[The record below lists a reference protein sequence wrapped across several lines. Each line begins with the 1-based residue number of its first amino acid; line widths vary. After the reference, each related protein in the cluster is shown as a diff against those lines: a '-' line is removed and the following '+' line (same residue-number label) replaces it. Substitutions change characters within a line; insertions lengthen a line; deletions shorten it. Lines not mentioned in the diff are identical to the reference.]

1 MDITA
6 LNLTGALALGQRIV
20 ISVDGTVRVLEVGE
34 PLQAGDVTL
43 ESQNEPNEPQVSVK
57 RFSPEDGEVE
67 LDQDIANI
75 FAALEEGEDPTE
87 LGDEFA
93 TAAGQN
99 GSSLATSGTVER
111 DGEETIPGTEFITT
125 GFEAL
130 GMSRTQSLSLLEQF
144 RFAQQEPIFVDL
156 SFSALEDVVSASVPE
171 DTLLNGQLTAT
182 DANNDLLT
190 FSVESGP
197 SNGSLTL
204 NEDGSWQYTPDAN
217 YNGPDSFEVIV
228 TDETGLTDTLTVTI
242 DVTPVN
248 DAPVTE
254 PEGRSLFEDQFISGS
269 INATDVDQPAG
280 EPLVFTT
287 DTLVEGLTLNEDG
300 SYEFDASSYDYLSEG
315 EKLKIEVLITVTD
328 DQGAT
333 DTTTL
338 TITVTGTNDLP
349 IANADTGAVEEN
361 STVTLDVFANDTD
374 LDDEATFTLDSV
386 SSDKGLVTIVD
397 NKLVFEATGEDFDHL
412 PVGVTEQVVVTYTMS
427 DESGQP
433 ITSTATITVT
443 GTNDIPIA
451 NADIGDVQE
460 NSTVTVDVLDNDT
473 DLDDG
478 TQLTLD
484 NVSSDKGLV
493 TIVDNK
499 LVFEATGEDFDHLPV
514 GVIEQVVV
522 TYTMS
527 DESGEPITSTATITV
542 TGTNDLPIANV
553 DIGAVQENSTV
564 TVDVLDNDTDVDDG
578 ATFTLDRVSSDKGLV
593 TIVDNKLVFE
603 ATGEDF
609 DHLPDG
615 VTEQVVVTYT
625 MSDESGEPITST
637 ATITVTGTNDKAVIS
652 VSDPQSADIIELG
665 IDAQGDEIGNGYA
678 EGQLS
683 VVDADQG
690 QETFQEVADAELA
703 GKYGT
708 FEFDDTTGEWSY
720 SLDDTKAD
728 KLDAGDTY
736 TETLV
741 VKSADGQTKHE
752 ITVEVKGSNDAPTV
766 GDALTKTTHEDAP
779 EQTLNL
785 LKGADDV
792 DADATLSIADLDT
805 LPAGLSLAADGYTL
819 VIDPSAFNYLAADES
834 EQIVLNYNVVD
845 GLGGVTPQTATI
857 TVNGRNDQ
865 ATITVDGEQD
875 TSVVEAGID
884 VDGNPIGD
892 VTAGGTL
899 KVEDPDQGE
908 STFQEV
914 ADAKLAG
921 KYGTFEFD
929 DATGEW
935 SYSLDDTKADKL
947 DAGDTYTETLV
958 VKSADGQT
966 KHEITVE
973 VKGSN
978 DAPTVG
984 DALTKTTHEDAPE
997 QTLNLLKG
1005 ADDVDADATLS
1016 IADLD
1021 TLPAGLSLAADGYT
1035 LVIDPS
1041 AFNYLAADE
1050 SEQIVLNY
1058 NVVDGLGGVTPQT
1071 ATITVN
1077 GRNDQATITV
1087 DGEQDTSV
1095 VEAGIDVDGNPIG
1108 DVTAGGTLKV
1118 EDPDQGESTFQ
1129 EVADAKLAGKYGTF
1143 EFDDATGEW
1152 SYSLDDTKADKLD
1165 AGDTYTE
1172 TLVVKSADGQ
1182 TKHEITVEVKGSNDA
1197 PTVGDALTKTTH
1209 EDAPEQTLNL
1219 LKGAD
1224 DVDAD
1229 ATLSIADLDTL
1240 PAGLSLA
1247 ADGYTLVIDP
1257 SAFNYLAADE
1267 SEQIVLNYNVVDG
1280 LGGVTPQT
1288 ATITVNGRNDQATIT
1303 VDGEQDTSVV
1313 EAGIDVDGNP
1323 IGDVTAGGTL
1333 KVEDPDQGE
1342 STFQEVADAKLAGK
1356 YGTFEFDDTTGEWSY
1371 SLDDTK
1377 ADKLDAGDTYTETL
1391 VVKSADGQTKHE
1403 ITVEVKGSN
1412 DAPTVGDALT
1422 KTTHEDA
1429 PEQTLNLLKGADD
1442 VDADAT
1448 LSIADLDTLP
1458 AGLSLAADGYT
1469 LVIDPSAFNYLAADE
1484 SEQIVLNYNVVDG
1497 LGGVTPQ
1504 TATITVNGRNDG
1516 PVAIDD
1522 TYETHSETLLF
1533 SESFENMTNTGR
1545 WTVVTGDELGDWEA
1559 TNGLEIQRDG
1569 LIADATDGDYL
1580 AELDAHQNTAITTSI
1595 NTSDQDSVRV
1605 EFDYNPR
1612 RDGNSSSDMMFKVG
1626 DTLVTVHAD
1635 GTLSGAEGLNVQIG
1649 QPDANGWYKIT
1660 AEFEV
1665 QGDVTD
1671 LTFAGAGASD
1681 SYGALL
1687 DNITVTGINQSKL
1700 VTAEDTSITISF
1712 DELLANDTDIDG
1724 DELSIVFGSIT
1735 SATNGELFVDY
1746 TNNTITFTP
1755 DTDYNGE
1762 ATFKY
1767 KVTDGNGGED
1777 EAEVTLNITPVND
1790 APVLIGDLLGE
1801 MDEAGSYII
1810 TAADLGYTDVDDTD
1824 TGVTFTVGNA
1834 SNGTILVNGVASSS
1848 FTVVQLAAGEV
1859 TFKHD
1864 GSETTSASFDVNV
1877 EDGNEDGST
1886 PVDSTFN
1893 LTVTPVNDAPELTGD
1908 LLGEMDEA
1916 GSYTITAAD
1925 LGYTDLDDTDTGVTF
1940 TVGNAS
1946 NGTILVNGVASGSF
1960 TVAQLAAGEVTFKH
1974 DGSET
1979 TSASF
1984 DVNVEDGNED
1994 GSTPVDS
2001 TFNLTVTP
2009 VNDAPELTGDLLGE
2023 MDEAGSYTITGADL
2037 GYTDV
2042 DDTDTGVTFT
2052 VGNAS
2057 NGTILVNGVASSSFT
2072 VAQLAAGEVTFKHDG
2087 SETTSA
2093 SFDVNVEDGDEDG
2106 STPVDS
2112 TFNLTVTPVND
2123 APVAISD
2130 SYKNVQ
2136 ETILLTESFENM
2148 ANPAGWTVVS
2158 KDPSEVWDF
2167 TNGIEIE
2174 RDGLIVDATDGD
2186 FYAELDP
2193 HKNTVMTTS
2202 IDTSDQDSLRVEF
2215 DYNPRQDGNSSS
2227 DMTFTVGNTTITLHA
2242 DGTVTAPEG
2251 ISVTLDGP
2259 DNKGWYQVNAE
2270 FDVSSDATL
2279 IAFAGAG
2286 KSDSLGAFIDNITV
2300 TGIDAPK
2307 LITEEDQVL
2316 TISGS
2321 ELLANDFDV
2330 DGDDITIFS
2339 VNATDATNGSVQ
2351 LIDGNVVFEP
2361 NQDFNGEATFEYTI
2375 VDTHGEKSTT
2385 TVTVNVTPVNDDP
2398 IANDDS
2404 RALGDNLIV
2413 NSSFEDYESV
2423 SNAGWGSRI
2432 DQLDGWSYD
2441 ARTGALDSVQEGYAV
2456 NETDGDR
2463 MIDMEG
2469 NGDNVTLTQQIQGVE
2484 NGTLYQL
2491 SFDTAMYERL
2501 PSAELEVIWNG
2512 EVVATITPE
2521 NNIMQTQSLELL
2533 GGSGDGSNTLSFR
2546 EVGTEGDKSGTY
2558 LDNIKLQEVI
2568 KNLQTQEDV
2577 TLDIPS
2583 SELLSNDSDVDDD
2596 TLIIL
2601 DSLVIDPTYGQ
2612 VELVEL
2618 QDGSQTVRYTPA
2630 DDFNGIATFTYTVS
2644 DGKGGTDTAVVT
2656 INVTP
2661 ENDAPIFVKDGVPIG
2676 DTDLI
2681 SVSTKEDNS
2690 VSGKVT
2696 ATDIDDTDL
2705 TYTVS
2710 QPTNG
2715 SVEIAPETG
2724 EWKYTPNNEF
2734 DGDDSFVV
2742 TVSDGN
2748 GGTDTVVVNVDVLP
2762 VAELAVTASQPV
2774 TEAENAFLS
2783 FEINLDE
2790 LVSEN
2795 VGLALTLGS
2804 AGDSATKGV
2813 DYEDKIYVKDG
2824 QDYKAL
2830 SEQELADLIIASG
2843 SDSLEVFVKVL
2854 DDKLLEGEETV
2865 TLKASST
2872 SEFVENDKQDSDTAK
2887 IVDETDTNDKD
2898 TVTVGLAGPDSVI
2911 EGDKT
2916 SPFTITLSEQVPE
2929 DSVITLQYSYTNASN
2944 EDIVEVITVN
2954 VDANTNTATF
2964 EIQTEQDNEYEVG
2977 QEFNVSVVSVTQD
2990 GNDVFEKLDTS
3001 SADKNVAIDDSHDNP
3016 PKAEDFSISLNAD
3029 GSSQVIF
3036 DTGMGT
3042 IEGDGTDHIS
3052 DDEDDNDNDADTN
3065 LGVIITELPD
3075 SGTLYYVDGNNKVE
3089 VVVGQTYA
3097 DPNNIVYEDDQESTG
3112 FFLGIDDTSTLDKGP
3127 HSTAEFHNWG
3137 DAVDAYTRELKFDNG
3152 DVVTITSEGRNNVD
3166 AKPLV
3171 QNNSQQGHMGFGIA
3185 STNRGIHQDEAI
3197 NIDFSSRPVDSVTVG
3212 LSGLGGWFA
3221 PNADDSVQSRAEI
3234 TVTFDYGNGVTED
3247 KTFLYDDTHNNQNV
3261 TIVAPEG
3268 AEIVSVEAST
3278 QGPGNWELTSL
3289 EAKASDSFEY
3299 KAVDSDGNESE
3310 VKTVT
3315 IDKSG
3320 DLNANNDPQ
3329 GFEVKLGEFSEDND
3343 SPWSAEG
3350 AELSASFNGQDKD
3363 FAHSGIKIGVAGK
3376 VGGLGAQIE
3385 YDRAEQQSEKFEIN
3399 LDSPATQFTFSVSNL
3414 FKNEGNDGHFTDN
3427 HEQGSWVAYLNGVA
3441 VAGDTFIA
3449 EDGNNKGTYEITPL
3463 APDGTPIAFDTVV
3476 FEATEYSNQTTHDND
3491 ASDYFLTGFI
3501 ASSEGAYA
3509 VNQGGILE
3517 IPTSKL
3523 AGIIGSELLN
3533 NDIDSDGDN
3542 LRITY
3547 VYGETEGNAYI
3558 KDGIVYFDLTGD
3570 DFVGETTFKYQV
3582 TDDNGQIASAE
3593 VNVIVNPLPTPSSVA
3608 SVDLLADSVVEG
3620 DELGFKVILD
3630 SSALVESAL
3639 DVTFGKNTDVANDS
3653 GDEKDLDLSQV
3664 RFTNGVT
3671 YDQQSG
3677 KLIVPI
3683 GVKDF
3688 AILIPTIDD
3697 SLHEIAETY
3706 TVTVDDESAV
3716 GSITDN
3722 DEAPTIDTV
3731 SNAVNPNNEQ
3741 VIEGDV
3747 AVFTVNLVNTSSQET
3762 RFDWSLNS
3770 GSAELGENK
3779 DFTDNVEFTE
3789 GVTLVNGQLVVPAG
3803 VTSFDIKVPT
3813 NDDGIDELNEN
3824 FTLEVGGKQGI
3835 ATIIDNDEAPQTQNS
3850 HVIGDEAQAQGSSIT
3865 FKWADFNVSDADS
3878 SELSI
3883 VITSAP
3889 GAGDMY
3895 LYNESNDE
3903 WVLLNT
3909 ETIGTGV
3916 SVSQEQVE
3924 QGFLIFNPVS
3934 YESSTSMFDEENV
3947 VTGNN
3952 QQDYAEFNYH
3962 SSDGINTSSSTTMS
3976 IDIRPD
3982 TTLAKLVVE
3991 TPNVDLDEGFKLEQW
4006 ENLDFDYNN
4015 GSGVAPDVVE
4025 QAIESAGAANTSEVT
4040 QTPDFGTQNSPAIEN
4055 ISSELTGLVFLV
4067 AGESYVFSGHA
4078 DDSFR
4083 LEVGGETMAS
4093 QTWGG
4098 GGTYESSA
4106 FVPSASGWYTITAF
4120 HDNEAGPGNAT
4131 ISVAVG
4137 GNEPVDFNTDNFD
4150 IVPDVSSLEDK
4161 VNIGAQVEHE
4171 SLEGGYYPAFDINEG
4186 LEDTFIN
4193 VSKITTQ
4200 LVDTDGSETLRLVV
4214 SGLPEGSIVKLG
4226 DQELVVNADGEVD
4239 ISAWLTSN
4247 GTAET
4252 VLADLMIQVDEPGT
4266 YSVKIEAISD
4276 EIVGDTSEISNGAF
4290 ELIVHPVPVGPD
4302 AESKEVFGQEDT
4314 VLALSMDDFGIES
4327 GNTLVI
4333 TQQPLDGALV
4343 INLGT
4348 DQEPNWQS
4356 LNSNQI
4362 TSAQLTSGVIGFN
4375 PDANESGYDGFNVDG
4390 VGNKSN
4396 DYAEVKF
4403 KAVNENGTSEE
4414 HTLTIDITTVTDV
4427 PIISVSL
4434 GDMQETNAVFGHP
4447 TDKETILDLFN
4458 NGKLLSVNGELYQG
4472 THDQD
4477 DSFLIAGS
4485 RDSNLF
4491 VAHETYP
4498 GAPGTPEQALA
4509 VHYTGN
4515 YKGSDVF
4522 IGGSLDDT
4530 FKGANTDSDH
4540 TFNDHLGFDD
4550 DGDEIRAVDTVIYEG
4565 SMSDFTITYEKE
4577 SGRFR
4582 VIDTTGNETSLPS
4595 VTGAGDTLYFIEQ
4608 IIFSDGIVKLDNESG
4623 TSNIVKDNM
4632 IPLTVDVEL
4641 QDKDGSEH
4649 LVDERVEITGIPV
4662 GVDLY
4667 IDGTKI
4673 EPADTTNGL
4682 QTFNVTVDLNQSNNF
4697 SSSINGAQLKVTADY
4712 TGSLDFTVAAHA
4724 VAEDHNGNQTTGSDS
4739 AFATFADDKLIVDNS
4754 PDEQLLGDSADDVII
4769 GDVGG
4774 VDTTITPAKNYN
4786 IALLADVSG
4795 SMKDSFDGSTRIA
4808 VMKAALLNFV
4818 EGLDT
4823 HSGTINIALIGF
4835 ASSASAAVSIS
4846 DIQDNN
4852 WSALNTAI
4860 DSLSANGATNYES
4873 AFDSAKNWFDG
4884 VGGSNANAENVTL
4897 FMTDGKP
4904 TTYTG
4909 DPGGSGGSTDSFDL
4923 TKALEAYNELSSISK
4938 VRAIGIATDS
4948 SETETLRMFDNSHVV
4963 DSVELPLAQQV
4974 SSFEQ
4979 ELEVEVKNNE
4989 PAETM
4994 YGTSFVIAAD
5004 QSANIELDFSVKQ
5017 GLANSDIFSWRIEK
5031 LENGS
5036 WVTVYGPINGSAD
5049 ATKIL
5054 NIAGEYRLAMMLDN
5068 VTNDQSDAIELDA
5081 NITISESL
5089 SVPLGEVDVVTNANQ
5104 LIAALEGEVSN
5115 TTYRNMDGDTIL
5127 GGKGDDIIF
5136 GDSINVAGL
5145 PWEQVGNPTEQK
5157 LGLDGLKQFLNLKNG
5172 SEANDEELH
5181 QFISENHDTYQLF
5194 DESLDAL
5201 TSVLGKGDT
5210 VDGGEGD
5217 DILYGQGGAD
5227 TIIGGLGNDIL
5238 TGGDDADIF
5247 KWVDGDLD
5255 GSTDR
5260 ISDFSIAEGDKVDLS
5275 DLFSDAPTQ
5284 QQVTELLDNIEV
5296 EGGEVNSAMV
5306 VEKDG
5311 QQVKIEF
5318 DGLSVA
5324 DLTNS
5329 LSDILVIKDD

>member
-1 MDITA
+1 MVMTDGYGSTA
-6 LNLTGALALGQRIV
+6 
-20 ISVDGTVRVLEVGE
+20 
-34 PLQAGDVTL
+34 
-43 ESQNEPNEPQVSVK
+43 
-57 RFSPEDGEVE
+57 
-67 LDQDIANI
+67 
-75 FAALEEGEDPTE
+75 
-87 LGDEFA
+87 
-93 TAAGQN
+93 
-99 GSSLATSGTVER
+99 
-111 DGEETIPGTEFITT
+111 
-125 GFEAL
+125 EA
-130 GMSRTQSLSLLEQF
+130 
-144 RFAQQEPIFVDL
+144 
-156 SFSALEDVVSASVPE
+156 
-171 DTLLNGQLTAT
+171 
-182 DANNDLLT
+182 
-190 FSVESGP
+190 
-197 SNGSLTL
+197 
-204 NEDGSWQYTPDAN
+204 
-217 YNGPDSFEVIV
+217 
-228 TDETGLTDTLTVTI
+228 
-242 DVTPVN
+242 
-248 DAPVTE
+248 
-254 PEGRSLFEDQFISGS
+254 
-269 INATDVDQPAG
+269 
-280 EPLVFTT
+280 
-287 DTLVEGLTLNEDG
+287 
-300 SYEFDASSYDYLSEG
+300 
-315 EKLKIEVLITVTD
+315 
-328 DQGAT
+328 
-333 DTTTL
+333 
-338 TITVTGTNDLP
+338 
-349 IANADTGAVEEN
+349 
-361 STVTLDVFANDTD
+361 TVTL
-374 LDDEATFTLDSV
+374 
-386 SSDKGLVTIVD
+386 K
-397 NKLVFEATGEDFDHL
+397 
-412 PVGVTEQVVVTYTMS
+412 
-427 DESGQP
+427 ES
-433 ITSTATITVT
+433 
-443 GTNDIPIA
+443 
-451 NADIGDVQE
+451 
-460 NSTVTVDVLDNDT
+460 
-473 DLDDG
+473 
-478 TQLTLD
+478 
-484 NVSSDKGLV
+484 NV
-493 TIVDNK
+493 N
-499 LVFEATGEDFDHLPV
+499 E
-514 GVIEQVVV
+514 
-522 TYTMS
+522 
-527 DESGEPITSTATITV
+527 
-542 TGTNDLPIANV
+542 
-553 DIGAVQENSTV
+553 
-564 TVDVLDNDTDVDDG
+564 
-578 ATFTLDRVSSDKGLV
+578 
-593 TIVDNKLVFE
+593 
-603 ATGEDF
+603 
-609 DHLPDG
+609 
-615 VTEQVVVTYT
+615 
-625 MSDESGEPITST
+625 
-637 ATITVTGTNDKAVIS
+637 
-652 VSDPQSADIIELG
+652 
-665 IDAQGDEIGNGYA
+665 
-678 EGQLS
+678 
-683 VVDADQG
+683 
-690 QETFQEVADAELA
+690 
-703 GKYGT
+703 
-708 FEFDDTTGEWSY
+708 
-720 SLDDTKAD
+720 
-728 KLDAGDTY
+728 
-736 TETLV
+736 
-741 VKSADGQTKHE
+741 
-752 ITVEVKGSNDAPTV
+752 
-766 GDALTKTTHEDAP
+766 
-779 EQTLNL
+779 
-785 LKGADDV
+785 
-792 DADATLSIADLDT
+792 
-805 LPAGLSLAADGYTL
+805 
-819 VIDPSAFNYLAADES
+819 
-834 EQIVLNYNVVD
+834 
-845 GLGGVTPQTATI
+845 
-857 TVNGRNDQ
+857 
-865 ATITVDGEQD
+865 
-875 TSVVEAGID
+875 
-884 VDGNPIGD
+884 
-892 VTAGGTL
+892 
-899 KVEDPDQGE
+899 
-908 STFQEV
+908 
-914 ADAKLAG
+914 
-921 KYGTFEFD
+921 
-929 DATGEW
+929 
-935 SYSLDDTKADKL
+935 
-947 DAGDTYTETLV
+947 
-958 VKSADGQT
+958 
-966 KHEITVE
+966 
-973 VKGSN
+973 
-978 DAPTVG
+978 
-984 DALTKTTHEDAPE
+984 
-997 QTLNLLKG
+997 
-1005 ADDVDADATLS
+1005 
-1016 IADLD
+1016 
-1021 TLPAGLSLAADGYT
+1021 
-1035 LVIDPS
+1035 
-1041 AFNYLAADE
+1041 
-1050 SEQIVLNY
+1050 
-1058 NVVDGLGGVTPQT
+1058 
-1071 ATITVN
+1071 
-1077 GRNDQATITV
+1077 
-1087 DGEQDTSV
+1087 
-1095 VEAGIDVDGNPIG
+1095 
-1108 DVTAGGTLKV
+1108 
-1118 EDPDQGESTFQ
+1118 
-1129 EVADAKLAGKYGTF
+1129 
-1143 EFDDATGEW
+1143 
-1152 SYSLDDTKADKLD
+1152 
-1165 AGDTYTE
+1165 
-1172 TLVVKSADGQ
+1172 
-1182 TKHEITVEVKGSNDA
+1182 
-1197 PTVGDALTKTTH
+1197 
-1209 EDAPEQTLNL
+1209 
-1219 LKGAD
+1219 
-1224 DVDAD
+1224 
-1229 ATLSIADLDTL
+1229 
-1240 PAGLSLA
+1240 
-1247 ADGYTLVIDP
+1247 
-1257 SAFNYLAADE
+1257 
-1267 SEQIVLNYNVVDG
+1267 
-1280 LGGVTPQT
+1280 
-1288 ATITVNGRNDQATIT
+1288 
-1303 VDGEQDTSVV
+1303 
-1313 EAGIDVDGNP
+1313 
-1323 IGDVTAGGTL
+1323 
-1333 KVEDPDQGE
+1333 
-1342 STFQEVADAKLAGK
+1342 
-1356 YGTFEFDDTTGEWSY
+1356 
-1371 SLDDTK
+1371 
-1377 ADKLDAGDTYTETL
+1377 
-1391 VVKSADGQTKHE
+1391 
-1403 ITVEVKGSN
+1403 
-1412 DAPTVGDALT
+1412 
-1422 KTTHEDA
+1422 
-1429 PEQTLNLLKGADD
+1429 
-1442 VDADAT
+1442 
-1448 LSIADLDTLP
+1448 
-1458 AGLSLAADGYT
+1458 
-1469 LVIDPSAFNYLAADE
+1469 
-1484 SEQIVLNYNVVDG
+1484 
-1497 LGGVTPQ
+1497 
-1504 TATITVNGRNDG
+1504 G

-1545 WTVVTGDELGDWEA
+1545 WTVVTGDELDDWEA

-1569 LIADATDGDYL
+1569 LIAEATDGDYL
-1580 AELDAHQNTAITTSI
+1580 AELDVHQNTAITTNI

-1612 RDGNSSSDMMFKVG
+1612 RDGNSSSDMTFKVG

-1635 GTLSGAEGLNVQIG
+1635 GSLSGADGLNVQIG

-1724 DELSIVFGSIT
+1724 DELSIVVGSIT

-1746 TNNTITFTP
+1746 TNNTIIFTP

-1801 MDEAGSYII
+1801 VDEEGSYTITAEDLGYTDVDDTDTGVTFTVGNASNGTILVNGVASSSFTVAQLAAGEVTFKHDGSETKSASFDVNVEDGNEDGSTPVDSTFNLTVTPVNDAPELTGDLAAEVDEAGSYTIS
-1810 TAADLGYTDVDDTD
+1810 AADLGYTDVDDTD

-1848 FTVVQLAAGEV
+1848 FTVAQLAAGKV

-1864 GSETTSASFDVNV
+1864 GSETTSASFDINV

-1925 LGYTDLDDTDTGVTF
+1925 LGYTD
-1940 TVGNAS
+1940 
-1946 NGTILVNGVASGSF
+1946 
-1960 TVAQLAAGEVTFKH
+1960 
-1974 DGSET
+1974 
-1979 TSASF
+1979 
-1984 DVNVEDGNED
+1984 
-1994 GSTPVDS
+1994 
-2001 TFNLTVTP
+2001 
-2009 VNDAPELTGDLLGE
+2009 
-2023 MDEAGSYTITGADL
+2023 
-2037 GYTDV
+2037 V
-2042 DDTDTGVTFT
+2042 DDTDTGVSFT
-2052 VGNAS
+2052 VSNVS

-2072 VAQLAAGEVTFKHDG
+2072 VAQLAAGKVTFKHDG

-2093 SFDVNVEDGDEDG
+2093 SFDINVEDGNEDG

-2286 KSDSLGAFIDNITV
+2286 ESDSLGAFIDNITV

-2307 LITEEDQVL
+2307 LITEEDQAL

-2339 VNATDATNGSVQ
+2339 VNATDATNGSVL

-2413 NSSFEDYESV
+2413 NGSFEDYESV

-2456 NETDGDR
+2456 DETDGDR

-2484 NGTLYQL
+2484 SGTLYQL

-2521 NNIMQTQSLELL
+2521 SNIMQTQLLELL

-2558 LDNIKLQEVI
+2558 LDNIKFQEVI

-2583 SELLSNDSDVDDD
+2583 SELLSNDSDVDGD

-2644 DGKGGTDTAVVT
+2644 DGKGGTDSAVVT

-2676 DTDLI
+2676 DTDQI

-2715 SVEIAPETG
+2715 SVEIDPETG

-2742 TVSDGN
+2742 AVSDGN

-2762 VAELAVTASQPV
+2762 VAELTVTAGQPV
-2774 TEAENAFLS
+2774 TEAEDAFLS

-2790 LVSEN
+2790 FVSEN

-2804 AGDSATKGV
+2804 AGDTATKGV

-2830 SEQELADLIIASG
+2830 SDQELADLIIASG
-2843 SDSLEVFVKVL
+2843 SDSLEVFIKVL

-2865 TLKASST
+2865 TLNASST
-2872 SEFVENDKQDSDTAK
+2872 SEFVENDKQDSGTAK

-2898 TVTVGLAGPDSVI
+2898 TVTVGLTGPDSVI

-2929 DSVITLQYSYTNASN
+2929 DSVVTLQYSYTNASN

-2990 GNDVFEKLDTS
+2990 GTDVFEKLDTS

-3052 DDEDDNDNDADTN
+3052 DNEDDNDNDADTN

-3112 FFLGIDDTSTLDKGP
+3112 FFLGVDDTSTLDKGP

-3137 DAVDAYTRELKFDNG
+3137 DEVDAYTRELKFDNG

-3197 NIDFSSRPVDSVTVG
+3197 NIDFSSRPADSVTVG

-3350 AELSASFNGQDKD
+3350 AELNASFNGQDKD

-3414 FKNEGNDGHFTDN
+3414 FKNEGNDGDFTDN

-3463 APDGTPIAFDTVV
+3463 GPDGTPIAFDTVV
-3476 FEATEYSNQTTHDND
+3476 FEATEYSNQATNDND
-3491 ASDYFLTGFI
+3491 ASDYFLTGFK

-3620 DELGFKVILD
+3620 DDLGFKVILD
-3630 SSALVESAL
+3630 SSALVESVL
-3639 DVTFGKNTDVANDS
+3639 DVTFGKNTDAANDS
-3653 GDEKDLDLSQV
+3653 GEEKDLDLSQV

-3706 TVTVDDESAV
+3706 TVTVDGESAV

-3762 RFDWSLNS
+3762 QFDWSLNS
-3770 GSAELGENK
+3770 GSAELGDNK

-3813 NDDGIDELNEN
+3813 NEDGIDELNEN

-3835 ATIIDNDEAPQTQNS
+3835 ATIIDNDEAPQAQDS

-3895 LYNESNDE
+3895 LYNESTDE

-3916 SVSQEQVE
+3916 SVSQEQIE

-3934 YESSTSMFDEENV
+3934 YESSTSMFDEDNV

-4025 QAIESAGAANTSEVT
+4025 QAIESAGVANTSEVT

-4055 ISSELTGLVFLV
+4055 ISSKLTGLVFLV

-4266 YSVKIEAISD
+4266 YNVKIEAISD

-4290 ELIVHPVPVGPD
+4290 DLIVHPVSVGPD
-4302 AESKEVFGQEDT
+4302 AESKEAFGQEDT
-4314 VLALSMDDFGIES
+4314 ILVLSIDDFGIES
-4327 GNTLVI
+4327 GNDIVI
-4333 TQQPLDGALV
+4333 THQPLDGALV

-4348 DQEPNWQS
+4348 VQEPNWQP
-4356 LNSNQI
+4356 LNSSQI
-4362 TSAQLTSGVIGFN
+4362 TSAQLISGVIGFN

-4396 DYAEVKF
+4396 DYAEIKF

-4414 HTLTIDITTVTDV
+4414 HTLTVDITPVADAPLVAVSIGDITFSNGIDV
-4427 PIISVSL
+4427 Y
-4434 GDMQETNAVFGHP
+4434 QELVGFSQLTTTEKNTLLTELKLDGFEEGRVLNA
-4447 TDKETILDLFN
+4447 DI
-4458 NGKLLSVNGELYQG
+4458 
-4472 THDQD
+4472 
-4477 DSFLIAGS
+4477 
-4485 RDSNLF
+4485 
-4491 VAHETYP
+4491 HEHLH
-4498 GAPGTPEQALA
+4498 Q
-4509 VHYTGN
+4509 
-4515 YKGSDVF
+4515 
-4522 IGGSLDDT
+4522 GGSKDKLYVGDQSQ
-4530 FKGANTDSDH
+4530 DSDH
-4540 TFNDHLGFDD
+4540 YIGGAGNDWFVSGAGNDKIE
-4550 DGDEIRAVDTVIYEG
+4550 GDETTSDIGVDGYDTVIYSG
-4565 SMSDFTITYEKE
+4565 PVSQYIITDLGDHGGGVGHWLVRDTKGTDTPNDQYTPSDENGDHLYE
-4577 SGRFR
+4577 
-4582 VIDTTGNETSLPS
+4582 
-4595 VTGAGDTLYFIEQ
+4595 IERL
-4608 IIFSDGIVKLDNESG
+4608 IFSDAIVELNNIDGSYRIVQQQEIPVDITVSLQDTDGSEIIKGDSVTVSGIPSGAKLYVDGVLQTPVNG
-4623 TSNIVKDNM
+4623 TSNYILALAVDAAGVVG
-4632 IPLTVDVEL
+4632 TV
-4641 QDKDGSEH
+4641 S
-4649 LVDERVEITGIPV
+4649 
-4662 GVDLY
+4662 
-4667 IDGTKI
+4667 
-4673 EPADTTNGL
+4673 
-4682 QTFNVTVDLNQSNNF
+4682 
-4697 SSSINGAQLKVTADY
+4697 AQLVFPADY
-4712 TGSLDFTVAAHA
+4712 TGNRDFGITVEA
-4724 VAEDHNGNQTTGSDS
+4724 VSEEQYVTG
-4739 AFATFADDKLIVDNS
+4739 ADK
-4754 PDEQLLGDSADDVII
+4754 
-4769 GDVGG
+4769 
-4774 VDTTITPAKNYN
+4774 
-4786 IALLADVSG
+4786 
-4795 SMKDSFDGSTRIA
+4795 
-4808 VMKAALLNFV
+4808 
-4818 EGLDT
+4818 
-4823 HSGTINIALIGF
+4823 F
-4835 ASSASAAVSIS
+4835 ASSTATAEIEVPEPVTPTTISSSGDVTDTITVDGADLQWQKHQFSVGNTENERTSTFDNTNTDYLVDVGKGGDYVQLGGGNDTVYLGGSESLAKNPKDGAAERDDFVSEGDSYRPSMNKNDSI
-4846 DIQDNN
+4846 DIAFTGDGNDTVYGQAGID
-4852 WSALNTAI
+4852 AI
-4860 DSLSANGATNYES
+4860 D
-4873 AFDSAKNWFDG
+4873 
-4884 VGGSNANAENVTL
+4884 GG
-4897 FMTDGKP
+4897 
-4904 TTYTG
+4904 TG
-4909 DPGGSGGSTDSFDL
+4909 NDYLDGGSGD
-4923 TKALEAYNELSSISK
+4923 
-4938 VRAIGIATDS
+4938 
-4948 SETETLRMFDNSHVV
+4948 
-4963 DSVELPLAQQV
+4963 
-4974 SSFEQ
+4974 
-4979 ELEVEVKNNE
+4979 
-4989 PAETM
+4989 
-4994 YGTSFVIAAD
+4994 
-5004 QSANIELDFSVKQ
+5004 
-5017 GLANSDIFSWRIEK
+5017 
-5031 LENGS
+5031 
-5036 WVTVYGPINGSAD
+5036 
-5049 ATKIL
+5049 
-5054 NIAGEYRLAMMLDN
+5054 
-5068 VTNDQSDAIELDA
+5068 
-5081 NITISESL
+5081 
-5089 SVPLGEVDVVTNANQ
+5089 
-5104 LIAALEGEVSN
+5104 
-5115 TTYRNMDGDTIL
+5115 
-5127 GGKGDDIIF
+5127 
-5136 GDSINVAGL
+5136 
-5145 PWEQVGNPTEQK
+5145 
-5157 LGLDGLKQFLNLKNG
+5157 
-5172 SEANDEELH
+5172 
-5181 QFISENHDTYQLF
+5181 
-5194 DESLDAL
+5194 DAL
-5201 TSVLGKGDT
+5201 KGGVGQDT
-5210 VDGGEGD
+5210 
-5217 DILYGQGGAD
+5217 L
-5227 TIIGGLGNDIL
+5227 IGGLGNDIL
-5238 TGGDDADIF
+5238 IGGDDADIF

-5275 DLFSDAPTQ
+5275 DLFADAPTQ

-5318 DGLSVA
+5318 DGLSTA

>member
-1 MDITA
+1 
-6 LNLTGALALGQRIV
+6 
-20 ISVDGTVRVLEVGE
+20 
-34 PLQAGDVTL
+34 
-43 ESQNEPNEPQVSVK
+43 
-57 RFSPEDGEVE
+57 
-67 LDQDIANI
+67 
-75 FAALEEGEDPTE
+75 
-87 LGDEFA
+87 
-93 TAAGQN
+93 
-99 GSSLATSGTVER
+99 
-111 DGEETIPGTEFITT
+111 
-125 GFEAL
+125 
-130 GMSRTQSLSLLEQF
+130 
-144 RFAQQEPIFVDL
+144 
-156 SFSALEDVVSASVPE
+156 
-171 DTLLNGQLTAT
+171 
-182 DANNDLLT
+182 
-190 FSVESGP
+190 
-197 SNGSLTL
+197 
-204 NEDGSWQYTPDAN
+204 
-217 YNGPDSFEVIV
+217 
-228 TDETGLTDTLTVTI
+228 
-242 DVTPVN
+242 
-248 DAPVTE
+248 
-254 PEGRSLFEDQFISGS
+254 
-269 INATDVDQPAG
+269 
-280 EPLVFTT
+280 
-287 DTLVEGLTLNEDG
+287 
-300 SYEFDASSYDYLSEG
+300 
-315 EKLKIEVLITVTD
+315 
-328 DQGAT
+328 
-333 DTTTL
+333 
-338 TITVTGTNDLP
+338 
-349 IANADTGAVEEN
+349 
-361 STVTLDVFANDTD
+361 
-374 LDDEATFTLDSV
+374 
-386 SSDKGLVTIVD
+386 
-397 NKLVFEATGEDFDHL
+397 
-412 PVGVTEQVVVTYTMS
+412 
-427 DESGQP
+427 
-433 ITSTATITVT
+433 
-443 GTNDIPIA
+443 
-451 NADIGDVQE
+451 
-460 NSTVTVDVLDNDT
+460 
-473 DLDDG
+473 
-478 TQLTLD
+478 
-484 NVSSDKGLV
+484 
-493 TIVDNK
+493 
-499 LVFEATGEDFDHLPV
+499 
-514 GVIEQVVV
+514 
-522 TYTMS
+522 
-527 DESGEPITSTATITV
+527 
-542 TGTNDLPIANV
+542 
-553 DIGAVQENSTV
+553 
-564 TVDVLDNDTDVDDG
+564 
-578 ATFTLDRVSSDKGLV
+578 
-593 TIVDNKLVFE
+593 
-603 ATGEDF
+603 
-609 DHLPDG
+609 
-615 VTEQVVVTYT
+615 
-625 MSDESGEPITST
+625 
-637 ATITVTGTNDKAVIS
+637 
-652 VSDPQSADIIELG
+652 
-665 IDAQGDEIGNGYA
+665 
-678 EGQLS
+678 
-683 VVDADQG
+683 
-690 QETFQEVADAELA
+690 
-703 GKYGT
+703 
-708 FEFDDTTGEWSY
+708 
-720 SLDDTKAD
+720 
-728 KLDAGDTY
+728 
-736 TETLV
+736 
-741 VKSADGQTKHE
+741 
-752 ITVEVKGSNDAPTV
+752 
-766 GDALTKTTHEDAP
+766 
-779 EQTLNL
+779 
-785 LKGADDV
+785 
-792 DADATLSIADLDT
+792 
-805 LPAGLSLAADGYTL
+805 
-819 VIDPSAFNYLAADES
+819 
-834 EQIVLNYNVVD
+834 
-845 GLGGVTPQTATI
+845 
-857 TVNGRNDQ
+857 
-865 ATITVDGEQD
+865 
-875 TSVVEAGID
+875 
-884 VDGNPIGD
+884 
-892 VTAGGTL
+892 
-899 KVEDPDQGE
+899 
-908 STFQEV
+908 
-914 ADAKLAG
+914 
-921 KYGTFEFD
+921 
-929 DATGEW
+929 
-935 SYSLDDTKADKL
+935 
-947 DAGDTYTETLV
+947 
-958 VKSADGQT
+958 
-966 KHEITVE
+966 
-973 VKGSN
+973 
-978 DAPTVG
+978 
-984 DALTKTTHEDAPE
+984 
-997 QTLNLLKG
+997 
-1005 ADDVDADATLS
+1005 
-1016 IADLD
+1016 
-1021 TLPAGLSLAADGYT
+1021 
-1035 LVIDPS
+1035 
-1041 AFNYLAADE
+1041 
-1050 SEQIVLNY
+1050 
-1058 NVVDGLGGVTPQT
+1058 
-1071 ATITVN
+1071 
-1077 GRNDQATITV
+1077 
-1087 DGEQDTSV
+1087 
-1095 VEAGIDVDGNPIG
+1095 
-1108 DVTAGGTLKV
+1108 
-1118 EDPDQGESTFQ
+1118 
-1129 EVADAKLAGKYGTF
+1129 
-1143 EFDDATGEW
+1143 
-1152 SYSLDDTKADKLD
+1152 
-1165 AGDTYTE
+1165 
-1172 TLVVKSADGQ
+1172 
-1182 TKHEITVEVKGSNDA
+1182 
-1197 PTVGDALTKTTH
+1197 
-1209 EDAPEQTLNL
+1209 
-1219 LKGAD
+1219 
-1224 DVDAD
+1224 
-1229 ATLSIADLDTL
+1229 
-1240 PAGLSLA
+1240 
-1247 ADGYTLVIDP
+1247 
-1257 SAFNYLAADE
+1257 
-1267 SEQIVLNYNVVDG
+1267 
-1280 LGGVTPQT
+1280 
-1288 ATITVNGRNDQATIT
+1288 
-1303 VDGEQDTSVV
+1303 
-1313 EAGIDVDGNP
+1313 
-1323 IGDVTAGGTL
+1323 
-1333 KVEDPDQGE
+1333 
-1342 STFQEVADAKLAGK
+1342 
-1356 YGTFEFDDTTGEWSY
+1356 
-1371 SLDDTK
+1371 
-1377 ADKLDAGDTYTETL
+1377 
-1391 VVKSADGQTKHE
+1391 
-1403 ITVEVKGSN
+1403 
-1412 DAPTVGDALT
+1412 
-1422 KTTHEDA
+1422 
-1429 PEQTLNLLKGADD
+1429 
-1442 VDADAT
+1442 
-1448 LSIADLDTLP
+1448 
-1458 AGLSLAADGYT
+1458 
-1469 LVIDPSAFNYLAADE
+1469 
-1484 SEQIVLNYNVVDG
+1484 
-1497 LGGVTPQ
+1497 
-1504 TATITVNGRNDG
+1504 
-1516 PVAIDD
+1516 
-1522 TYETHSETLLF
+1522 
-1533 SESFENMTNTGR
+1533 
-1545 WTVVTGDELGDWEA
+1545 
-1559 TNGLEIQRDG
+1559 
-1569 LIADATDGDYL
+1569 
-1580 AELDAHQNTAITTSI
+1580 
-1595 NTSDQDSVRV
+1595 
-1605 EFDYNPR
+1605 
-1612 RDGNSSSDMMFKVG
+1612 
-1626 DTLVTVHAD
+1626 
-1635 GTLSGAEGLNVQIG
+1635 
-1649 QPDANGWYKIT
+1649 
-1660 AEFEV
+1660 
-1665 QGDVTD
+1665 
-1671 LTFAGAGASD
+1671 
-1681 SYGALL
+1681 
-1687 DNITVTGINQSKL
+1687 
-1700 VTAEDTSITISF
+1700 
-1712 DELLANDTDIDG
+1712 
-1724 DELSIVFGSIT
+1724 
-1735 SATNGELFVDY
+1735 
-1746 TNNTITFTP
+1746 
-1755 DTDYNGE
+1755 
-1762 ATFKY
+1762 
-1767 KVTDGNGGED
+1767 
-1777 EAEVTLNITPVND
+1777 
-1790 APVLIGDLLGE
+1790 
-1801 MDEAGSYII
+1801 
-1810 TAADLGYTDVDDTD
+1810 
-1824 TGVTFTVGNA
+1824 
-1834 SNGTILVNGVASSS
+1834 
-1848 FTVVQLAAGEV
+1848 
-1859 TFKHD
+1859 
-1864 GSETTSASFDVNV
+1864 
-1877 EDGNEDGST
+1877 
-1886 PVDSTFN
+1886 
-1893 LTVTPVNDAPELTGD
+1893 
-1908 LLGEMDEA
+1908 
-1916 GSYTITAAD
+1916 
-1925 LGYTDLDDTDTGVTF
+1925 
-1940 TVGNAS
+1940 
-1946 NGTILVNGVASGSF
+1946 
-1960 TVAQLAAGEVTFKH
+1960 
-1974 DGSET
+1974 
-1979 TSASF
+1979 
-1984 DVNVEDGNED
+1984 
-1994 GSTPVDS
+1994 
-2001 TFNLTVTP
+2001 
-2009 VNDAPELTGDLLGE
+2009 
-2023 MDEAGSYTITGADL
+2023 
-2037 GYTDV
+2037 
-2042 DDTDTGVTFT
+2042 
-2052 VGNAS
+2052 
-2057 NGTILVNGVASSSFT
+2057 
-2072 VAQLAAGEVTFKHDG
+2072 
-2087 SETTSA
+2087 
-2093 SFDVNVEDGDEDG
+2093 
-2106 STPVDS
+2106 
-2112 TFNLTVTPVND
+2112 
-2123 APVAISD
+2123 
-2130 SYKNVQ
+2130 
-2136 ETILLTESFENM
+2136 
-2148 ANPAGWTVVS
+2148 
-2158 KDPSEVWDF
+2158 
-2167 TNGIEIE
+2167 
-2174 RDGLIVDATDGD
+2174 
-2186 FYAELDP
+2186 
-2193 HKNTVMTTS
+2193 
-2202 IDTSDQDSLRVEF
+2202 
-2215 DYNPRQDGNSSS
+2215 
-2227 DMTFTVGNTTITLHA
+2227 
-2242 DGTVTAPEG
+2242 
-2251 ISVTLDGP
+2251 
-2259 DNKGWYQVNAE
+2259 
-2270 FDVSSDATL
+2270 
-2279 IAFAGAG
+2279 
-2286 KSDSLGAFIDNITV
+2286 
-2300 TGIDAPK
+2300 
-2307 LITEEDQVL
+2307 
-2316 TISGS
+2316 
-2321 ELLANDFDV
+2321 
-2330 DGDDITIFS
+2330 
-2339 VNATDATNGSVQ
+2339 
-2351 LIDGNVVFEP
+2351 
-2361 NQDFNGEATFEYTI
+2361 
-2375 VDTHGEKSTT
+2375 
-2385 TVTVNVTPVNDDP
+2385 
-2398 IANDDS
+2398 
-2404 RALGDNLIV
+2404 
-2413 NSSFEDYESV
+2413 
-2423 SNAGWGSRI
+2423 
-2432 DQLDGWSYD
+2432 
-2441 ARTGALDSVQEGYAV
+2441 
-2456 NETDGDR
+2456 
-2463 MIDMEG
+2463 
-2469 NGDNVTLTQQIQGVE
+2469 
-2484 NGTLYQL
+2484 
-2491 SFDTAMYERL
+2491 
-2501 PSAELEVIWNG
+2501 
-2512 EVVATITPE
+2512 
-2521 NNIMQTQSLELL
+2521 
-2533 GGSGDGSNTLSFR
+2533 
-2546 EVGTEGDKSGTY
+2546 
-2558 LDNIKLQEVI
+2558 
-2568 KNLQTQEDV
+2568 
-2577 TLDIPS
+2577 
-2583 SELLSNDSDVDDD
+2583 
-2596 TLIIL
+2596 
-2601 DSLVIDPTYGQ
+2601 
-2612 VELVEL
+2612 
-2618 QDGSQTVRYTPA
+2618 
-2630 DDFNGIATFTYTVS
+2630 
-2644 DGKGGTDTAVVT
+2644 
-2656 INVTP
+2656 
-2661 ENDAPIFVKDGVPIG
+2661 
-2676 DTDLI
+2676 
-2681 SVSTKEDNS
+2681 
-2690 VSGKVT
+2690 
-2696 ATDIDDTDL
+2696 
-2705 TYTVS
+2705 
-2710 QPTNG
+2710 
-2715 SVEIAPETG
+2715 
-2724 EWKYTPNNEF
+2724 
-2734 DGDDSFVV
+2734 
-2742 TVSDGN
+2742 
-2748 GGTDTVVVNVDVLP
+2748 
-2762 VAELAVTASQPV
+2762 
-2774 TEAENAFLS
+2774 AFLS

-2795 VGLALTLGS
+2795 VGLALTLGA

-2813 DYEDKIYVKDG
+2813 DYEDNIYVKDG

-2843 SDSLEVFVKVL
+2843 SGSLEVFIKVL

-2898 TVTVGLAGPDSVI
+2898 TVTVGLTGPDSVI

-2929 DSVITLQYSYTNASN
+2929 DSVVTLQYSYTNASN

-2990 GNDVFEKLDTS
+2990 GTDVFEKLDTS

-3036 DTGMGT
+3036 DTGMGA
-3042 IEGDGTDHIS
+3042 IEGGGTDHIS

-3112 FFLGIDDTSTLDKGP
+3112 FFLGVDDTSTLDKGP

-3137 DAVDAYTRELKFDNG
+3137 DEVDAYTRELKFDNG

-3185 STNRGIHQDEAI
+3185 STNRGIHQDEVI
-3197 NIDFSSRPVDSVTVG
+3197 NIDFSSRPADSVTVG

-3414 FKNEGNDGHFTDN
+3414 FKNEGNDGDFTDN

-3463 APDGTPIAFDTVV
+3463 TPDGTPIAFDTVV
-3476 FEATEYSNQTTHDND
+3476 FEATEYSNQATHDND
-3491 ASDYFLTGFI
+3491 ASDYFLTGFK

-3570 DFVGETTFKYQV
+3570 DFVGETTFKYQI

-3620 DELGFKVILD
+3620 DELGFKVTLD

-3639 DVTFGKNTDVANDS
+3639 DVTFGKNTDAANDS

-3688 AILIPTIDD
+3688 AILVPTIDD

-3706 TVTVDDESAV
+3706 TVTVGGESSV

-3722 DEAPTIDTV
+3722 DEAPIIDTV
-3731 SNAVNPNNEQ
+3731 SNAVNLNNEQ
-3741 VIEGDV
+3741 VIEGDI

-3770 GSAELGENK
+3770 GSAELGDNK

-3813 NDDGIDELNEN
+3813 NEDGIDELNEN
-3824 FTLEVGGKQGI
+3824 FTLEVDGKQGI
-3835 ATIIDNDEAPQTQNS
+3835 ATIIDNDEAPQAQDS

-3895 LYNESNDE
+3895 LYNESTDE

-3934 YESSTSMFDEENV
+3934 YESSTSMFDEDNV

-4025 QAIESAGAANTSEVT
+4025 QAIESAGAANTSDVT

-4055 ISSELTGLVFLV
+4055 ISSKLTGLVFLV

-4302 AESKEVFGQEDT
+4302 AESKEASGQEDT
-4314 VLALSMDDFGIES
+4314 ILVLSIDDFGIES
-4327 GNTLVI
+4327 GNDVVI
-4333 TQQPLDGALV
+4333 THQPLDGALV

-4348 DQEPNWQS
+4348 VQEPNWQP
-4356 LNSNQI
+4356 LNSTQI

-4396 DYAEVKF
+4396 DYAEIKF

-4414 HTLTIDITTVTDV
+4414 HTLTVDITPVTDV

-4477 DSFLIAGS
+4477 DSFLVAGS

-4550 DGDEIRAVDTVIYEG
+4550 DGNEIRAVDTVIYEG
-4565 SMSDFTITYEKE
+4565 SMSDFTVTYEKE

-4667 IDGTKI
+4667 IDGTKV
-4673 EPADTTNGL
+4673 EPVDTTNGL
-4682 QTFNVTVDLNQSNNF
+4682 QTFNVSVDLNQSNNF

-4724 VAEDHNGNQTTGSDS
+4724 VAEDYNGNQATGSDS

-4754 PDEQLLGDSADDVII
+4754 PDEQLLGDSANDVII

-4795 SMKDSFDGSTRIA
+4795 SMKDSFDGSTRLA

-4873 AFDSAKNWFDG
+4873 AFDSAKSWFDG
-4884 VGGSNANAENVTL
+4884 VGSSNANAENVTL

-4909 DPGGSGGSTDSFDL
+4909 DPGGSGGSTDSLDL

-4948 SETETLRMFDNSHVV
+4948 SETETLRMFDNSNVV

-4989 PAETM
+4989 PAETA

-5054 NIAGEYRLAMMLDN
+5054 DIAGEYRLAMMLDN

-5194 DESLDAL
+5194 DESLGAL
-5201 TSVLGKGDT
+5201 SSVLGKGDT
-5210 VDGGEGD
+5210 LDGGEGD

-5275 DLFSDAPTQ
+5275 DLFADAPTQ

-5318 DGLSVA
+5318 DGLSAA

>member
-1 MDITA
+1 
-6 LNLTGALALGQRIV
+6 
-20 ISVDGTVRVLEVGE
+20 
-34 PLQAGDVTL
+34 
-43 ESQNEPNEPQVSVK
+43 
-57 RFSPEDGEVE
+57 
-67 LDQDIANI
+67 
-75 FAALEEGEDPTE
+75 
-87 LGDEFA
+87 
-93 TAAGQN
+93 
-99 GSSLATSGTVER
+99 
-111 DGEETIPGTEFITT
+111 
-125 GFEAL
+125 
-130 GMSRTQSLSLLEQF
+130 
-144 RFAQQEPIFVDL
+144 
-156 SFSALEDVVSASVPE
+156 
-171 DTLLNGQLTAT
+171 
-182 DANNDLLT
+182 
-190 FSVESGP
+190 
-197 SNGSLTL
+197 
-204 NEDGSWQYTPDAN
+204 
-217 YNGPDSFEVIV
+217 
-228 TDETGLTDTLTVTI
+228 
-242 DVTPVN
+242 
-248 DAPVTE
+248 
-254 PEGRSLFEDQFISGS
+254 
-269 INATDVDQPAG
+269 
-280 EPLVFTT
+280 
-287 DTLVEGLTLNEDG
+287 
-300 SYEFDASSYDYLSEG
+300 
-315 EKLKIEVLITVTD
+315 
-328 DQGAT
+328 
-333 DTTTL
+333 
-338 TITVTGTNDLP
+338 
-349 IANADTGAVEEN
+349 
-361 STVTLDVFANDTD
+361 
-374 LDDEATFTLDSV
+374 
-386 SSDKGLVTIVD
+386 
-397 NKLVFEATGEDFDHL
+397 
-412 PVGVTEQVVVTYTMS
+412 
-427 DESGQP
+427 
-433 ITSTATITVT
+433 
-443 GTNDIPIA
+443 
-451 NADIGDVQE
+451 
-460 NSTVTVDVLDNDT
+460 
-473 DLDDG
+473 
-478 TQLTLD
+478 
-484 NVSSDKGLV
+484 
-493 TIVDNK
+493 
-499 LVFEATGEDFDHLPV
+499 
-514 GVIEQVVV
+514 
-522 TYTMS
+522 
-527 DESGEPITSTATITV
+527 
-542 TGTNDLPIANV
+542 
-553 DIGAVQENSTV
+553 
-564 TVDVLDNDTDVDDG
+564 
-578 ATFTLDRVSSDKGLV
+578 
-593 TIVDNKLVFE
+593 
-603 ATGEDF
+603 
-609 DHLPDG
+609 
-615 VTEQVVVTYT
+615 YT

-652 VSDPQSADIIELG
+652 VSEPQSAEIIESG
-665 IDAQGDEIGNGYA
+665 IDDQGDAVGNLYT
-678 EGQLS
+678 EGQLK
-683 VVDADQG
+683 VEDVDQG
-690 QETFQEVADAELA
+690 QESFKEVDSGKLE
-703 GKYGT
+703 GKYGSFT
-708 FEFDDTTGEWSY
+708 FDELTGDWTY
-720 SLDDTKAD
+720 TLDDSKAN
-728 KLDAGDTY
+728 KLDQGDTY
-736 TETLV
+736 IENLV
-741 VKSADGQTKHE
+741 VQSQDGTDSYKIE
-752 ITVEVKGSNDAPTV
+752 VEVVGSNDAPTV
-766 GDALTKTTHEDAP
+766 GEHLTKTTHEDAS
-779 EQTLNL
+779 EKTLNL

-792 DADATLSIADLDT
+792 DADATLSIADLGT
-805 LPAGLSLAADGYTL
+805 LPTGLSLAADGYTL
-819 VIDPSAFNYLAADES
+819 VIDPSAFNYLAAGES

-845 GLGGVTPQTATI
+845 GLGGVTSQTA
-857 TVNGRNDQ
+857 
-865 ATITVDGEQD
+865 
-875 TSVVEAGID
+875 
-884 VDGNPIGD
+884 
-892 VTAGGTL
+892 
-899 KVEDPDQGE
+899 K
-908 STFQEV
+908 
-914 ADAKLAG
+914 
-921 KYGTFEFD
+921 
-929 DATGEW
+929 
-935 SYSLDDTKADKL
+935 
-947 DAGDTYTETLV
+947 
-958 VKSADGQT
+958 
-966 KHEITVE
+966 
-973 VKGSN
+973 
-978 DAPTVG
+978 
-984 DALTKTTHEDAPE
+984 
-997 QTLNLLKG
+997 
-1005 ADDVDADATLS
+1005 
-1016 IADLD
+1016 
-1021 TLPAGLSLAADGYT
+1021 
-1035 LVIDPS
+1035 
-1041 AFNYLAADE
+1041 
-1050 SEQIVLNY
+1050 
-1058 NVVDGLGGVTPQT
+1058 
-1071 ATITVN
+1071 
-1077 GRNDQATITV
+1077 
-1087 DGEQDTSV
+1087 
-1095 VEAGIDVDGNPIG
+1095 
-1108 DVTAGGTLKV
+1108 
-1118 EDPDQGESTFQ
+1118 
-1129 EVADAKLAGKYGTF
+1129 
-1143 EFDDATGEW
+1143 
-1152 SYSLDDTKADKLD
+1152 
-1165 AGDTYTE
+1165 
-1172 TLVVKSADGQ
+1172 
-1182 TKHEITVEVKGSNDA
+1182 
-1197 PTVGDALTKTTH
+1197 
-1209 EDAPEQTLNL
+1209 
-1219 LKGAD
+1219 
-1224 DVDAD
+1224 
-1229 ATLSIADLDTL
+1229 
-1240 PAGLSLA
+1240 
-1247 ADGYTLVIDP
+1247 
-1257 SAFNYLAADE
+1257 
-1267 SEQIVLNYNVVDG
+1267 
-1280 LGGVTPQT
+1280 
-1288 ATITVNGRNDQATIT
+1288 
-1303 VDGEQDTSVV
+1303 
-1313 EAGIDVDGNP
+1313 
-1323 IGDVTAGGTL
+1323 
-1333 KVEDPDQGE
+1333 
-1342 STFQEVADAKLAGK
+1342 
-1356 YGTFEFDDTTGEWSY
+1356 
-1371 SLDDTK
+1371 
-1377 ADKLDAGDTYTETL
+1377 
-1391 VVKSADGQTKHE
+1391 
-1403 ITVEVKGSN
+1403 
-1412 DAPTVGDALT
+1412 
-1422 KTTHEDA
+1422 
-1429 PEQTLNLLKGADD
+1429 
-1442 VDADAT
+1442 
-1448 LSIADLDTLP
+1448 
-1458 AGLSLAADGYT
+1458 
-1469 LVIDPSAFNYLAADE
+1469 
-1484 SEQIVLNYNVVDG
+1484 
-1497 LGGVTPQ
+1497 
-1504 TATITVNGRNDG
+1504 ITVNGRNDG

-1522 TYETHSETLLF
+1522 TYEARSETLLF

-1545 WTVVTGDELGDWEA
+1545 WTVVTGDDLGDWEA

-1569 LIADATDGDYL
+1569 LITDATDGDYL

-1612 RDGNSSSDMMFKVG
+1612 RDGNSSSDMTFKVG

-1635 GTLSGAEGLNVQIG
+1635 GTLSGAEGLNIQIG

-1660 AEFEV
+1660 VEFEV

-1700 VTAEDTSITISF
+1700 VTAEDTSIAISF

-1724 DELSIVFGSIT
+1724 DELSIVVGSIT
-1735 SATNGELFVDY
+1735 SAANGELFVDY

-1790 APVLIGDLLGE
+1790 APVLTGDLSAE
-1801 MDEAGSYII
+1801 VDEAGSYTI

-1824 TGVTFTVGNA
+1824 TGVTFTV
-1834 SNGTILVNGVASSS
+1834 S
-1848 FTVVQLAAGEV
+1848 
-1859 TFKHD
+1859 
-1864 GSETTSASFDVNV
+1864 
-1877 EDGNEDGST
+1877 
-1886 PVDSTFN
+1886 
-1893 LTVTPVNDAPELTGD
+1893 
-1908 LLGEMDEA
+1908 
-1916 GSYTITAAD
+1916 
-1925 LGYTDLDDTDTGVTF
+1925 
-1940 TVGNAS
+1940 
-1946 NGTILVNGVASGSF
+1946 
-1960 TVAQLAAGEVTFKH
+1960 
-1974 DGSET
+1974 
-1979 TSASF
+1979 
-1984 DVNVEDGNED
+1984 
-1994 GSTPVDS
+1994 
-2001 TFNLTVTP
+2001 
-2009 VNDAPELTGDLLGE
+2009 
-2023 MDEAGSYTITGADL
+2023 
-2037 GYTDV
+2037 
-2042 DDTDTGVTFT
+2042 
-2052 VGNAS
+2052 NAS

-2093 SFDVNVEDGDEDG
+2093 LFDVNVEDGNEDGSTPVGSTFNLTVTPVNDAPELTGDLSAEVDEAGSYTITAADLGYTDVDDTDTGVTFTVNNASNGTILVNGVAAGSFTVAQLTAGEVTFKHDGSETTSASFDVNVEDGNEDGSTPINSTFNLTVTPVNDAPVLTGDLLGEMDEAGSYIITAADLGYTDVDDTDTGVAFTVSNASNGTILVNGVSSGSFTVAQLTAGEVTFKHDGSETTSASFDVNVEDGNEDG
-2106 STPVDS
+2106 STPVNS

-2130 SYKNVQ
+2130 SYKNSQ

-2259 DNKGWYQVNAE
+2259 DNNGWYQVNAE

-2307 LITEEDQVL
+2307 LITEEDQAL

-2339 VNATDATNGSVQ
+2339 VNATNATNGSVE
-2351 LIDGNVVFEP
+2351 LINGNVVFEP

-2413 NSSFEDYESV
+2413 NGSFEDYDSV

-2456 NETDGDR
+2456 DETDGDR

-2484 NGTLYQL
+2484 SGTLYQL

-2501 PSAELEVIWNG
+2501 PSAELEVVWNG

-2521 NNIMQTQSLELL
+2521 SNIMQTQSLELL

-2558 LDNIKLQEVI
+2558 LDNIKFQEVI
-2568 KNLQTQEDV
+2568 KNLQTQEDI

-2583 SELLSNDSDVDDD
+2583 SELLSNDSDVDGD

-2676 DTDLI
+2676 DTDQI

-2715 SVEIAPETG
+2715 SVEIDPETG
-2724 EWKYTPNNEF
+2724 VWKYTPNNEF
-2734 DGDDSFVV
+2734 DGEDSFVV

-2762 VAELAVTASQPV
+2762 VAELAVTAGQPV
-2774 TEAENAFLS
+2774 IEAEDAFLS

-2804 AGDSATKGV
+2804 AVDSATKGV

-2830 SEQELADLIIASG
+2830 SEQELSDLIIASG
-2843 SDSLEVFVKVL
+2843 SDSLEVFIKVL

-2865 TLKASST
+2865 TLNASST

-2887 IVDETDTNDKD
+2887 IVDETDSNDKD
-2898 TVTVGLAGPDSVI
+2898 TVTVGLTGPDSVI

-2929 DSVITLQYSYTNASN
+2929 DSVVTLQYSYTNASN

-2964 EIQTEQDNEYEVG
+2964 EIQTEQDKEYEVG
-2977 QEFNVSVVSVTQD
+2977 QEFNVSVVSVTQN
-2990 GNDVFEKLDTS
+2990 GTDVFEKLDTS
-3001 SADKNVAIDDSHDNP
+3001 SADKNVTIDDSHDNP

-3052 DDEDDNDNDADTN
+3052 DNEDDNDNDADTN

-3097 DPNNIVYEDDQESTG
+3097 DPNNIAYEDDQESTG
-3112 FFLGIDDTSTLDKGP
+3112 FFLGVDDTSTLDKGP
-3127 HSTAEFHNWG
+3127 HSTAEFYNWG
-3137 DAVDAYTRELKFDNG
+3137 DEVDAFTRELKFDNG

-3197 NIDFSSRPVDSVTVG
+3197 NIDFSSRPADSVTVG

-3234 TVTFDYGNGVTED
+3234 TVTFDYGNGVTEEN
-3247 KTFLYDDTHNNQNV
+3247 TFLYDDTHNNQNV

-3350 AELSASFNGQDKD
+3350 AELNASFNGQDKD

-3414 FKNEGNDGHFTDN
+3414 FKNEGSDGDFIDN

-3463 APDGTPIAFDTVV
+3463 GADGTPIAFDTVV
-3476 FEATEYSNQTTHDND
+3476 FEATEYSNQATHDND
-3491 ASDYFLTGFI
+3491 ASDYFLTGFK

-3517 IPTSKL
+3517 IPTSKF
-3523 AGIIGSELLN
+3523 AGIISSELLN

-3620 DELGFKVILD
+3620 DDLGFKVTLD
-3630 SSALVESAL
+3630 SSALVESVL
-3639 DVTFGKNTDVANDS
+3639 DVAFGKNTDAANDS
-3653 GDEKDLDLSQV
+3653 GDEKDLDLSLF

-3671 YDQQSG
+3671 YEQQSG

-3706 TVTVDDESAV
+3706 TVTVDGESSV

-3747 AVFTVNLVNTSSQET
+3747 AVFTVNLANTSSQET
-3762 RFDWSLNS
+3762 RFEWSLNS
-3770 GSAELGENK
+3770 GSAELGDNK
-3779 DFTDNVEFTE
+3779 DFTGNVEFTE

-3824 FTLEVGGKQGI
+3824 FTLDVGGKQGI
-3835 ATIIDNDEAPQTQNS
+3835 ATIIDNDEAPQAQDS

-3895 LYNESNDE
+3895 LYNESTDE
-3903 WVLLNT
+3903 WLLLNT

-3952 QQDYAEFNYH
+3952 QQEYAEFNYH
-3962 SSDGINTSSSTTMS
+3962 SSDGINTSSSMTMS

-3982 TTLAKLVVE
+3982 TTPAKLVVE

-4025 QAIESAGAANTSEVT
+4025 QAIESAGVADTSKVT

-4055 ISSELTGLVFLV
+4055 ISSKLTGLVFLV

-4137 GNEPVDFNTDNFD
+4137 DNEPVDFNTDNFD

-4161 VNIGAQVEHE
+4161 VNIGTQVEHE
-4171 SLEGGYYPAFDINEG
+4171 SSEGGYYPAFDINEG

-4200 LVDTDGSETLRLVV
+4200 LVDTDGSETLKLVV

-4252 VLADLMIQVDEPGT
+4252 VLADLMIQVDESGT
-4266 YSVKIEAISD
+4266 YNVKIEAISD
-4276 EIVGDTSEISNGAF
+4276 EIVGDTSETSNGAF
-4290 ELIVHPVPVGPD
+4290 DLIVHPVPVGPD
-4302 AESKEVFGQEDT
+4302 AESKEAFGQEDT
-4314 VLALSMDDFGIES
+4314 ILVLSIDDFGIES
-4327 GNTLVI
+4327 DNDVVI

-4348 DQEPNWQS
+4348 DQEPNWQP
-4356 LNSNQI
+4356 LNSSQI
-4362 TSAQLTSGVIGFN
+4362 TSAQLTSGMIGFN
-4375 PDANESGYDGFNVDG
+4375 PDINESGYDGFSVDG

-4396 DYAEVKF
+4396 DYAEIKF

-4414 HTLTIDITTVTDV
+4414 HTLTVDITPVADAPVVT
-4427 PIISVSL
+4427 ITI
-4434 GDMQETNAVFGHP
+4434 GDL
-4447 TDKETILDLFN
+4447 KTIRMEPSFDTSDEQAIKDLFN
-4458 NGKLLSVNGELYQG
+4458 NGTLLEMGNTGNIVEGLTSSGDVINNADTTDDRTDKDDLFIAKDQRNTDDVALSPAHFVGDVSVGTQG
-4472 THDQD
+4472 SDTFIGSAYNDHFDGGIGSID
-4477 DSFLIAGS
+4477 DPNQV
-4485 RDSNLF
+4485 DS
-4491 VAHETYP
+4491 VI
-4498 GAPGTPEQALA
+4498 
-4509 VHYTGN
+4509 YTGDV
-4515 YKGSDVF
+4515 SDYVLRWF
-4522 IGGSLDDT
+4522 QADDHSEVPYWIVEDKRLIDT
-4530 FKGANTDSDH
+4530 ADQVNANDKEAG
-4540 TFNDHLGFDD
+4540 DHL
-4550 DGDEIRAVDTVIYEG
+4550 YE
-4565 SMSDFTITYEKE
+4565 
-4577 SGRFR
+4577 
-4582 VIDTTGNETSLPS
+4582 
-4595 VTGAGDTLYFIEQ
+4595 IEQ
-4608 IIFSDGIVKLDNESG
+4608 IVFQDGIVALDNESG
-4623 TSNIVKDNM
+4623 TYQILEEQVLPIDVSVT
-4632 IPLTVDVEL
+4632 LVDV
-4641 QDKDGSEH
+4641 DGSET
-4649 LVDERVEITGIPV
+4649 LNDKVELTGIPS
-4662 GVDLY
+4662 GLKLE
-4667 IDGTKI
+4667 IDGEVV
-4673 EPADTTNGL
+4673 EPVSSTNGVATYEL
-4682 QTFNVTVDLNQSNNF
+4682 DIDAAGNVHGDVQIRVPSEYQGD
-4697 SSSINGAQLKVTADY
+4697 
-4712 TGSLDFTVAAHA
+4712 LDFELKATATSVEVDGTSQDSYATSSASVRNHIISMG
-4724 VAEDHNGNQTTGSDS
+4724 ESGSDNII
-4739 AFATFADDKLIVDNS
+4739 TDENNNIV
-4754 PDEQLLGDSADDVII
+4754 I
-4769 GDVGG
+4769 GDTSGLQIVPGQ
-4774 VDTTITPAKNYN
+4774 DYN
-4786 IALLADVSG
+4786 IAFIFDTSG
-4795 SMKDSFDGSTRIA
+4795 SMKSTITEAKPELQAAFDKLVDSAGGE
-4808 VMKAALLNFV
+4808 N
-4818 EGLDT
+4818 
-4823 HSGTINIALIGF
+4823 SGTVNVLLTQF
-4835 ASSASAAVSIS
+4835 ETNASHVISIDLS
-4846 DIQDNN
+4846 STTPKTQFE
-4852 WSALNTAI
+4852 SALNTII
-4860 DSLSANGATNYES
+4860 DDSSGRTNYE
-4873 AFDSAKNWFDG
+4873 AGFDSAIDWFNSLPDNDATNH
-4884 VGGSNANAENVTL
+4884 S
-4897 FMTDGKP
+4897 FFITDGEINQA
-4904 TTYTG
+4904 TEDDLDG
-4909 DPGGSGGSTDSFDL
+4909 DELDQFWMYADKSKGEALSLQDILGSDFDL
-4923 TKALEAYNELSSISK
+4923 ASLQPQGTIEVNGVKVVEYDNGHSHAQVYSPYLDSNGNRVRLGTLKIDGNELVFRDKYSASDTASSK
-4938 VRAIGIATDS
+4938 VTPQAVHMFNILAGLSAIQAIGLGGNVDKD
-4948 SETETLRMFDNSHVV
+4948 TLEMFDTDKVV
-4963 DSVELPLAQQV
+4963 DHNIKVEDLA
-4974 SSFEQ
+4974 E
-4979 ELEVEVKNNE
+4979 
-4989 PAETM
+4989 A
-4994 YGTSFVIAAD
+4994 
-5004 QSANIELDFSVKQ
+5004 
-5017 GLANSDIFSWRIEK
+5017 
-5031 LENGS
+5031 
-5036 WVTVYGPINGSAD
+5036 
-5049 ATKIL
+5049 
-5054 NIAGEYRLAMMLDN
+5054 IAGDTVQA
-5068 VTNDQSDAIELDA
+5068 
-5081 NITISESL
+5081 
-5089 SVPLGEVDVVTNANQ
+5089 VPGE
-5104 LIAALEGEVSN
+5104 
-5115 TTYRNMDGDTIL
+5115 DTITAQS
-5127 GGKGDDIIF
+5127 GDDILF
-5136 GDSINVAGL
+5136 GDQPVLFADDGSTELTLQEYVA
-5145 PWEQVGNPTEQK
+5145 QK
-5157 LGLDGLKQFLNLKNG
+5157 LSSGLADVDAKTIHDYVTSHK
-5172 SEANDEELH
+5172 EE
-5181 QFISENHDTYQLF
+5181 FGNSSENDAD
-5194 DESLDAL
+5194 DELS
-5201 TSVLGKGDT
+5201 
-5210 VDGGEGD
+5210 GGEGN
-5217 DILYGQGGAD
+5217 DILYGQGGDD
-5227 TIIGGLGNDIL
+5227 TLDGGLGDDFLFGGESSDTL
-5238 TGGDDADIF
+5238 TGGEGADLF
-5247 KWVDGDLD
+5247 AWLDGDLD
-5255 GSTDR
+5255 GSADV
-5260 ISDFSIAEGDKVDLS
+5260 IKDFDVNEGDKIDLS
-5275 DLFSDAPTQ
+5275 ELFEELDSNEIDSLLGDIKDSVSSNGNGGSV
-5284 QQVTELLDNIEV
+5284 VTV
-5296 EGGEVNSAMV
+5296 TKGGDSVS
-5306 VEKDG
+5306 
-5311 QQVKIEF
+5311 IEF
-5318 DGLSVA
+5318 EGLGTD
-5324 DLTNS
+5324 DLTNYLFDQS
-5329 LSDILVIKDD
+5329 GLKYTDG

>member
-1 MDITA
+1 QA
-6 LNLTGALALGQRIV
+6 LATGATADV
-20 ISVDGTVRVLEVGE
+20 VFSYTASDGTVN
-34 PLQAGDVTL
+34 QT
-43 ESQNEPNEPQVSVK
+43 N
-57 RFSPEDGEVE
+57 
-67 LDQDIANI
+67 
-75 FAALEEGEDPTE
+75 
-87 LGDEFA
+87 
-93 TAAGQN
+93 
-99 GSSLATSGTVER
+99 
-111 DGEETIPGTEFITT
+111 
-125 GFEAL
+125 
-130 GMSRTQSLSLLEQF
+130 
-144 RFAQQEPIFVDL
+144 
-156 SFSALEDVVSASVPE
+156 
-171 DTLLNGQLTAT
+171 
-182 DANNDLLT
+182 
-190 FSVESGP
+190 
-197 SNGSLTL
+197 
-204 NEDGSWQYTPDAN
+204 
-217 YNGPDSFEVIV
+217 
-228 TDETGLTDTLTVTI
+228 
-242 DVTPVN
+242 
-248 DAPVTE
+248 
-254 PEGRSLFEDQFISGS
+254 
-269 INATDVDQPAG
+269 
-280 EPLVFTT
+280 
-287 DTLVEGLTLNEDG
+287 
-300 SYEFDASSYDYLSEG
+300 
-315 EKLKIEVLITVTD
+315 
-328 DQGAT
+328 
-333 DTTTL
+333 TL
-338 TITVTGTNDLP
+338 TITVTGT
-349 IANADTGAVEEN
+349 
-361 STVTLDVFANDTD
+361 
-374 LDDEATFTLDSV
+374 
-386 SSDKGLVTIVD
+386 
-397 NKLVFEATGEDFDHL
+397 
-412 PVGVTEQVVVTYTMS
+412 
-427 DESGQP
+427 
-433 ITSTATITVT
+433 
-443 GTNDIPIA
+443 
-451 NADIGDVQE
+451 
-460 NSTVTVDVLDNDT
+460 
-473 DLDDG
+473 
-478 TQLTLD
+478 
-484 NVSSDKGLV
+484 
-493 TIVDNK
+493 
-499 LVFEATGEDFDHLPV
+499 
-514 GVIEQVVV
+514 
-522 TYTMS
+522 
-527 DESGEPITSTATITV
+527 
-542 TGTNDLPIANV
+542 
-553 DIGAVQENSTV
+553 
-564 TVDVLDNDTDVDDG
+564 
-578 ATFTLDRVSSDKGLV
+578 
-593 TIVDNKLVFE
+593 
-603 ATGEDF
+603 
-609 DHLPDG
+609 
-615 VTEQVVVTYT
+615 
-625 MSDESGEPITST
+625 
-637 ATITVTGTNDKAVIS
+637 
-652 VSDPQSADIIELG
+652 
-665 IDAQGDEIGNGYA
+665 
-678 EGQLS
+678 
-683 VVDADQG
+683 
-690 QETFQEVADAELA
+690 
-703 GKYGT
+703 
-708 FEFDDTTGEWSY
+708 
-720 SLDDTKAD
+720 
-728 KLDAGDTY
+728 
-736 TETLV
+736 
-741 VKSADGQTKHE
+741 
-752 ITVEVKGSNDAPTV
+752 
-766 GDALTKTTHEDAP
+766 
-779 EQTLNL
+779 
-785 LKGADDV
+785 
-792 DADATLSIADLDT
+792 
-805 LPAGLSLAADGYTL
+805 
-819 VIDPSAFNYLAADES
+819 
-834 EQIVLNYNVVD
+834 
-845 GLGGVTPQTATI
+845 
-857 TVNGRNDQ
+857 
-865 ATITVDGEQD
+865 
-875 TSVVEAGID
+875 
-884 VDGNPIGD
+884 
-892 VTAGGTL
+892 
-899 KVEDPDQGE
+899 
-908 STFQEV
+908 
-914 ADAKLAG
+914 
-921 KYGTFEFD
+921 
-929 DATGEW
+929 
-935 SYSLDDTKADKL
+935 
-947 DAGDTYTETLV
+947 
-958 VKSADGQT
+958 
-966 KHEITVE
+966 
-973 VKGSN
+973 
-978 DAPTVG
+978 
-984 DALTKTTHEDAPE
+984 
-997 QTLNLLKG
+997 
-1005 ADDVDADATLS
+1005 
-1016 IADLD
+1016 
-1021 TLPAGLSLAADGYT
+1021 
-1035 LVIDPS
+1035 
-1041 AFNYLAADE
+1041 
-1050 SEQIVLNY
+1050 
-1058 NVVDGLGGVTPQT
+1058 
-1071 ATITVN
+1071 
-1077 GRNDQATITV
+1077 
-1087 DGEQDTSV
+1087 
-1095 VEAGIDVDGNPIG
+1095 
-1108 DVTAGGTLKV
+1108 
-1118 EDPDQGESTFQ
+1118 
-1129 EVADAKLAGKYGTF
+1129 
-1143 EFDDATGEW
+1143 
-1152 SYSLDDTKADKLD
+1152 
-1165 AGDTYTE
+1165 
-1172 TLVVKSADGQ
+1172 
-1182 TKHEITVEVKGSNDA
+1182 
-1197 PTVGDALTKTTH
+1197 
-1209 EDAPEQTLNL
+1209 
-1219 LKGAD
+1219 
-1224 DVDAD
+1224 
-1229 ATLSIADLDTL
+1229 
-1240 PAGLSLA
+1240 
-1247 ADGYTLVIDP
+1247 
-1257 SAFNYLAADE
+1257 
-1267 SEQIVLNYNVVDG
+1267 
-1280 LGGVTPQT
+1280 
-1288 ATITVNGRNDQATIT
+1288 
-1303 VDGEQDTSVV
+1303 
-1313 EAGIDVDGNP
+1313 
-1323 IGDVTAGGTL
+1323 
-1333 KVEDPDQGE
+1333 
-1342 STFQEVADAKLAGK
+1342 
-1356 YGTFEFDDTTGEWSY
+1356 
-1371 SLDDTK
+1371 
-1377 ADKLDAGDTYTETL
+1377 
-1391 VVKSADGQTKHE
+1391 
-1403 ITVEVKGSN
+1403 
-1412 DAPTVGDALT
+1412 
-1422 KTTHEDA
+1422 
-1429 PEQTLNLLKGADD
+1429 
-1442 VDADAT
+1442 
-1448 LSIADLDTLP
+1448 
-1458 AGLSLAADGYT
+1458 
-1469 LVIDPSAFNYLAADE
+1469 
-1484 SEQIVLNYNVVDG
+1484 
-1497 LGGVTPQ
+1497 
-1504 TATITVNGRNDG
+1504 NDG

-1545 WTVVTGDELGDWEA
+1545 WTVVTGDELDDWEA

-1569 LIADATDGDYL
+1569 LIAEATDGDYL
-1580 AELDAHQNTAITTSI
+1580 AELDAHQNTAITTNI

-1612 RDGNSSSDMMFKVG
+1612 RDGNSSSDMTFKVG

-1635 GTLSGAEGLNVQIG
+1635 GSLSGADGLNVQIG

-1724 DELSIVFGSIT
+1724 DELSIVVGSIT
-1735 SATNGELFVDY
+1735 SAANGELFVDY
-1746 TNNTITFTP
+1746 TDNTITFTP

-1767 KVTDGNGGED
+1767 KVTDGYGGED

-1790 APVLIGDLLGE
+1790 APVLTGDLLGE
-1801 MDEAGSYII
+1801 VDEEGSYTI
-1810 TAADLGYTDVDDTD
+1810 TAEDLGYTDVDDTV
-1824 TGVTFTVGNA
+1824 TGVNFTVGNA
-1834 SNGTILVNGVASSS
+1834 SNGTILVGGVPSNH
-1848 FTVVQLAAGEV
+1848 FTVAQLAAGEV

-1864 GSETTSASFDVNV
+1864 GSETKSASFDVNV

-1908 LLGEMDEA
+1908 LAAEVDEA
-1916 GSYTITAAD
+1916 GSYTI
-1925 LGYTDLDDTDTGVTF
+1925 
-1940 TVGNAS
+1940 
-1946 NGTILVNGVASGSF
+1946 
-1960 TVAQLAAGEVTFKH
+1960 
-1974 DGSET
+1974 
-1979 TSASF
+1979 SA
-1984 DVNVEDGNED
+1984 
-1994 GSTPVDS
+1994 
-2001 TFNLTVTP
+2001 
-2009 VNDAPELTGDLLGE
+2009 
-2023 MDEAGSYTITGADL
+2023 ADL

-2072 VAQLAAGEVTFKHDG
+2072 VAQLAAGKVTFKHDG

-2093 SFDVNVEDGDEDG
+2093 SFDINVEDGNEDG

-2259 DNKGWYQVNAE
+2259 DNKGWYQANAE

-2307 LITEEDQVL
+2307 LITEEDQAL

-2404 RALGDNLIV
+2404 RELGDNLIV
-2413 NSSFEDYESV
+2413 NGSFEDYESV

-2456 NETDGDR
+2456 DETDGDR

-2484 NGTLYQL
+2484 SGTLYQL

-2512 EVVATITPE
+2512 EVIATITPE
-2521 NNIMQTQSLELL
+2521 SNIMQTQLLELL

-2558 LDNIKLQEVI
+2558 LDNIKFQEVI
-2568 KNLQTQEDV
+2568 KSLQTQEDI

-2583 SELLSNDSDVDDD
+2583 SELLSNDSDVDGD

-2601 DSLVIDPTYGQ
+2601 DSLLIDPTYGQ
-2612 VELVEL
+2612 VELIEL
-2618 QDGSQTVRYTPA
+2618 QDGSQTVRYTPS

-2676 DTDLI
+2676 DTDQI

-2715 SVEIAPETG
+2715 SVEIDPETG

-2762 VAELAVTASQPV
+2762 VAELTVKAGQPV
-2774 TEAENAFLS
+2774 TEAEEAFLS

-2795 VGLALTLGS
+2795 VGLALTLGA

-2813 DYEDKIYVKDG
+2813 DYEDNIYVKDG

-2830 SEQELADLIIASG
+2830 SEQDLADLIIASG
-2843 SDSLEVFVKVL
+2843 SGSLEVFIKVL

-2898 TVTVGLAGPDSVI
+2898 TVTVGLTGPDSVI

-2929 DSVITLQYSYTNASN
+2929 DSVVTLQYSYTNASN

-2990 GNDVFEKLDTS
+2990 GTDVFEKLDTS

-3052 DDEDDNDNDADTN
+3052 DNEDDNDNDADTN

-3112 FFLGIDDTSTLDKGP
+3112 FFLGVDDTSTLDKGP

-3137 DAVDAYTRELKFDNG
+3137 DEVDAYTRELKFDNG

-3197 NIDFSSRPVDSVTVG
+3197 NIDFSSRPADSVTVG

-3350 AELSASFNGQDKD
+3350 AELNASFNGQDKD

-3414 FKNEGNDGHFTDN
+3414 FKNEGNDGDFTDN

-3463 APDGTPIAFDTVV
+3463 GPDGTPIAFDTVV
-3476 FEATEYSNQTTHDND
+3476 FEATEYSNQATNDND
-3491 ASDYFLTGFI
+3491 ASDYFLTGFK

-3570 DFVGETTFKYQV
+3570 DFVGETTFKYQI

-3620 DELGFKVILD
+3620 DELGFKVTLD

-3639 DVTFGKNTDVANDS
+3639 DVTFGKNTDAANDS

-3706 TVTVDDESAV
+3706 TVTVGGESSV

-3722 DEAPTIDTV
+3722 DEAPIIDTV
-3731 SNAVNPNNEQ
+3731 SNAVNLNNEQ
-3741 VIEGDV
+3741 VIEGDI

-3770 GSAELGENK
+3770 GSAELGDNK

-3813 NDDGIDELNEN
+3813 NEDGIDELNEN
-3824 FTLEVGGKQGI
+3824 FTLEVDGKQGI
-3835 ATIIDNDEAPQTQNS
+3835 ATIIDNDEAPQAQDS

-3895 LYNESNDE
+3895 LYNESTDE

-3934 YESSTSMFDEENV
+3934 YESSTSMFDEDNV

-4025 QAIESAGAANTSEVT
+4025 QAIESAGVANTSEVT

-4055 ISSELTGLVFLV
+4055 ISSKLTGLVFLV

-4150 IVPDVSSLEDK
+4150 IVPDLSSLEDK

-4266 YSVKIEAISD
+4266 YNVKIEAISD

-4290 ELIVHPVPVGPD
+4290 DLIVHPVSFGPD
-4302 AESKEVFGQEDT
+4302 AESKEAFGQEDT
-4314 VLALSMDDFGIES
+4314 ILVLSIDDFGIES
-4327 GNTLVI
+4327 GNDIVI
-4333 TQQPLDGALV
+4333 THQPLDGALV

-4348 DQEPNWQS
+4348 VQEPNWQP
-4356 LNSNQI
+4356 LNSSQI
-4362 TSAQLTSGVIGFN
+4362 TSAQLISGVIGFN

-4396 DYAEVKF
+4396 DYAEIKF

-4414 HTLTIDITTVTDV
+4414 HTLTVDITPVTDV

-4477 DSFLIAGS
+4477 DSFLVAGS

-4550 DGDEIRAVDTVIYEG
+4550 DGNEIRAVDTVIYEG
-4565 SMSDFTITYEKE
+4565 SMSDFTVTYEKE

-4667 IDGTKI
+4667 IDGTKV
-4673 EPADTTNGL
+4673 EPVDTTNGL
-4682 QTFNVTVDLNQSNNF
+4682 QTFNVSVDLNQSNNF
-4697 SSSINGAQLKVTADY
+4697 SSSIDGAQLKVTADY
-4712 TGSLDFTVAAHA
+4712 TGSLDFMVTAHA
-4724 VAEDHNGNQTTGSDS
+4724 VAEDHNGNQATGSDS
-4739 AFATFADDKLIVDNS
+4739 VFATFADDKLIVDNS

-4795 SMKDSFDGSTRIA
+4795 SMKDSFDGSTRLA

-4852 WSALNTAI
+4852 WSTLNTAI
-4860 DSLSANGATNYES
+4860 DNLSANGATNYES

-4897 FMTDGKP
+4897 FVTDGKP

-4909 DPGGSGGSTDSFDL
+4909 DPGGSGGSTDSLDL
-4923 TKALEAYNELSSISK
+4923 AKALEAYNELSSISK

-4948 SETETLRMFDNSHVV
+4948 SETETLRMFDNSNVV

-4989 PAETM
+4989 PAETV

-5036 WVTVYGPINGSAD
+5036 WVTAYGPINGSAD

-5054 NIAGEYRLAMMLDN
+5054 DIAGEYRLAMMLDN
-5068 VTNDQSDAIELDA
+5068 VTNDQSDAIDLDA

-5089 SVPLGEVDVVTNANQ
+5089 SVPLGEADVVTNANQ

-5194 DESLDAL
+5194 DESLGAL
-5201 TSVLGKGDT
+5201 SSVLGKGDT
-5210 VDGGEGD
+5210 LDGGEGD

-5275 DLFSDAPTQ
+5275 DLFADAPTQ

-5318 DGLSVA
+5318 DGLSAA

>member
-1 MDITA
+1 M
-6 LNLTGALALGQRIV
+6 
-20 ISVDGTVRVLEVGE
+20 
-34 PLQAGDVTL
+34 
-43 ESQNEPNEPQVSVK
+43 
-57 RFSPEDGEVE
+57 
-67 LDQDIANI
+67 
-75 FAALEEGEDPTE
+75 
-87 LGDEFA
+87 
-93 TAAGQN
+93 
-99 GSSLATSGTVER
+99 
-111 DGEETIPGTEFITT
+111 
-125 GFEAL
+125 
-130 GMSRTQSLSLLEQF
+130 
-144 RFAQQEPIFVDL
+144 
-156 SFSALEDVVSASVPE
+156 
-171 DTLLNGQLTAT
+171 
-182 DANNDLLT
+182 
-190 FSVESGP
+190 
-197 SNGSLTL
+197 
-204 NEDGSWQYTPDAN
+204 
-217 YNGPDSFEVIV
+217 
-228 TDETGLTDTLTVTI
+228 
-242 DVTPVN
+242 
-248 DAPVTE
+248 
-254 PEGRSLFEDQFISGS
+254 
-269 INATDVDQPAG
+269 
-280 EPLVFTT
+280 
-287 DTLVEGLTLNEDG
+287 
-300 SYEFDASSYDYLSEG
+300 
-315 EKLKIEVLITVTD
+315 
-328 DQGAT
+328 
-333 DTTTL
+333 
-338 TITVTGTNDLP
+338 
-349 IANADTGAVEEN
+349 
-361 STVTLDVFANDTD
+361 
-374 LDDEATFTLDSV
+374 
-386 SSDKGLVTIVD
+386 
-397 NKLVFEATGEDFDHL
+397 
-412 PVGVTEQVVVTYTMS
+412 
-427 DESGQP
+427 
-433 ITSTATITVT
+433 
-443 GTNDIPIA
+443 
-451 NADIGDVQE
+451 
-460 NSTVTVDVLDNDT
+460 
-473 DLDDG
+473 
-478 TQLTLD
+478 
-484 NVSSDKGLV
+484 
-493 TIVDNK
+493 
-499 LVFEATGEDFDHLPV
+499 
-514 GVIEQVVV
+514 
-522 TYTMS
+522 
-527 DESGEPITSTATITV
+527 
-542 TGTNDLPIANV
+542 
-553 DIGAVQENSTV
+553 
-564 TVDVLDNDTDVDDG
+564 
-578 ATFTLDRVSSDKGLV
+578 
-593 TIVDNKLVFE
+593 
-603 ATGEDF
+603 
-609 DHLPDG
+609 
-615 VTEQVVVTYT
+615 
-625 MSDESGEPITST
+625 
-637 ATITVTGTNDKAVIS
+637 
-652 VSDPQSADIIELG
+652 
-665 IDAQGDEIGNGYA
+665 
-678 EGQLS
+678 
-683 VVDADQG
+683 
-690 QETFQEVADAELA
+690 
-703 GKYGT
+703 
-708 FEFDDTTGEWSY
+708 
-720 SLDDTKAD
+720 
-728 KLDAGDTY
+728 
-736 TETLV
+736 
-741 VKSADGQTKHE
+741 
-752 ITVEVKGSNDAPTV
+752 
-766 GDALTKTTHEDAP
+766 
-779 EQTLNL
+779 
-785 LKGADDV
+785 
-792 DADATLSIADLDT
+792 
-805 LPAGLSLAADGYTL
+805 
-819 VIDPSAFNYLAADES
+819 
-834 EQIVLNYNVVD
+834 
-845 GLGGVTPQTATI
+845 
-857 TVNGRNDQ
+857 
-865 ATITVDGEQD
+865 
-875 TSVVEAGID
+875 
-884 VDGNPIGD
+884 
-892 VTAGGTL
+892 
-899 KVEDPDQGE
+899 
-908 STFQEV
+908 
-914 ADAKLAG
+914 
-921 KYGTFEFD
+921 
-929 DATGEW
+929 
-935 SYSLDDTKADKL
+935 
-947 DAGDTYTETLV
+947 
-958 VKSADGQT
+958 
-966 KHEITVE
+966 
-973 VKGSN
+973 
-978 DAPTVG
+978 
-984 DALTKTTHEDAPE
+984 
-997 QTLNLLKG
+997 
-1005 ADDVDADATLS
+1005 
-1016 IADLD
+1016 
-1021 TLPAGLSLAADGYT
+1021 
-1035 LVIDPS
+1035 
-1041 AFNYLAADE
+1041 
-1050 SEQIVLNY
+1050 
-1058 NVVDGLGGVTPQT
+1058 
-1071 ATITVN
+1071 
-1077 GRNDQATITV
+1077 
-1087 DGEQDTSV
+1087 
-1095 VEAGIDVDGNPIG
+1095 
-1108 DVTAGGTLKV
+1108 
-1118 EDPDQGESTFQ
+1118 
-1129 EVADAKLAGKYGTF
+1129 
-1143 EFDDATGEW
+1143 
-1152 SYSLDDTKADKLD
+1152 
-1165 AGDTYTE
+1165 
-1172 TLVVKSADGQ
+1172 
-1182 TKHEITVEVKGSNDA
+1182 
-1197 PTVGDALTKTTH
+1197 
-1209 EDAPEQTLNL
+1209 
-1219 LKGAD
+1219 
-1224 DVDAD
+1224 
-1229 ATLSIADLDTL
+1229 
-1240 PAGLSLA
+1240 
-1247 ADGYTLVIDP
+1247 
-1257 SAFNYLAADE
+1257 
-1267 SEQIVLNYNVVDG
+1267 
-1280 LGGVTPQT
+1280 
-1288 ATITVNGRNDQATIT
+1288 
-1303 VDGEQDTSVV
+1303 
-1313 EAGIDVDGNP
+1313 
-1323 IGDVTAGGTL
+1323 
-1333 KVEDPDQGE
+1333 
-1342 STFQEVADAKLAGK
+1342 
-1356 YGTFEFDDTTGEWSY
+1356 
-1371 SLDDTK
+1371 
-1377 ADKLDAGDTYTETL
+1377 
-1391 VVKSADGQTKHE
+1391 
-1403 ITVEVKGSN
+1403 
-1412 DAPTVGDALT
+1412 
-1422 KTTHEDA
+1422 
-1429 PEQTLNLLKGADD
+1429 
-1442 VDADAT
+1442 
-1448 LSIADLDTLP
+1448 
-1458 AGLSLAADGYT
+1458 
-1469 LVIDPSAFNYLAADE
+1469 
-1484 SEQIVLNYNVVDG
+1484 
-1497 LGGVTPQ
+1497 
-1504 TATITVNGRNDG
+1504 
-1516 PVAIDD
+1516 
-1522 TYETHSETLLF
+1522 
-1533 SESFENMTNTGR
+1533 
-1545 WTVVTGDELGDWEA
+1545 
-1559 TNGLEIQRDG
+1559 
-1569 LIADATDGDYL
+1569 
-1580 AELDAHQNTAITTSI
+1580 
-1595 NTSDQDSVRV
+1595 
-1605 EFDYNPR
+1605 
-1612 RDGNSSSDMMFKVG
+1612 
-1626 DTLVTVHAD
+1626 
-1635 GTLSGAEGLNVQIG
+1635 
-1649 QPDANGWYKIT
+1649 
-1660 AEFEV
+1660 
-1665 QGDVTD
+1665 
-1671 LTFAGAGASD
+1671 
-1681 SYGALL
+1681 
-1687 DNITVTGINQSKL
+1687 
-1700 VTAEDTSITISF
+1700 
-1712 DELLANDTDIDG
+1712 
-1724 DELSIVFGSIT
+1724 
-1735 SATNGELFVDY
+1735 
-1746 TNNTITFTP
+1746 
-1755 DTDYNGE
+1755 
-1762 ATFKY
+1762 
-1767 KVTDGNGGED
+1767 
-1777 EAEVTLNITPVND
+1777 
-1790 APVLIGDLLGE
+1790 
-1801 MDEAGSYII
+1801 
-1810 TAADLGYTDVDDTD
+1810 
-1824 TGVTFTVGNA
+1824 
-1834 SNGTILVNGVASSS
+1834 
-1848 FTVVQLAAGEV
+1848 
-1859 TFKHD
+1859 
-1864 GSETTSASFDVNV
+1864 
-1877 EDGNEDGST
+1877 
-1886 PVDSTFN
+1886 
-1893 LTVTPVNDAPELTGD
+1893 TPVNDAPELTGD

-1925 LGYTDLDDTDTGVTF
+1925 LGYTD
-1940 TVGNAS
+1940 
-1946 NGTILVNGVASGSF
+1946 
-1960 TVAQLAAGEVTFKH
+1960 
-1974 DGSET
+1974 
-1979 TSASF
+1979 
-1984 DVNVEDGNED
+1984 
-1994 GSTPVDS
+1994 
-2001 TFNLTVTP
+2001 
-2009 VNDAPELTGDLLGE
+2009 
-2023 MDEAGSYTITGADL
+2023 
-2037 GYTDV
+2037 V
-2042 DDTDTGVTFT
+2042 DDTDTGVSFT
-2052 VGNAS
+2052 VSNVS

-2072 VAQLAAGEVTFKHDG
+2072 VAQLAAGKVTFKHDG

-2093 SFDVNVEDGDEDG
+2093 SFDINVEDGNEDG

-2259 DNKGWYQVNAE
+2259 DNKGWYQANAE

-2307 LITEEDQVL
+2307 LITEEDQAL

-2404 RALGDNLIV
+2404 RELGDNLIV
-2413 NSSFEDYESV
+2413 NGSFEDYESV

-2456 NETDGDR
+2456 DETDGDR

-2484 NGTLYQL
+2484 SGTLYQL

-2512 EVVATITPE
+2512 EVIATITPE
-2521 NNIMQTQSLELL
+2521 SNIMQTQLLELL

-2558 LDNIKLQEVI
+2558 LDNIKFQEVI
-2568 KNLQTQEDV
+2568 KSLQTQEDI

-2583 SELLSNDSDVDDD
+2583 SELLSNDSDVDGD

-2612 VELVEL
+2612 VELIEL

-2676 DTDLI
+2676 DTDQI

-2715 SVEIAPETG
+2715 SVEIDPETG

-2762 VAELAVTASQPV
+2762 VAELTVKAGQPV
-2774 TEAENAFLS
+2774 TEAEEAFLS

-2795 VGLALTLGS
+2795 VGLALTLGA

-2813 DYEDKIYVKDG
+2813 DYEDNIYVKDG

-2843 SDSLEVFVKVL
+2843 SGSLEVFIKVL

-2898 TVTVGLAGPDSVI
+2898 TVTVGLTGPDSVI

-2929 DSVITLQYSYTNASN
+2929 DSVVTLQYSYTNASN

-2990 GNDVFEKLDTS
+2990 GTDVFEKLDTS

-3036 DTGMGT
+3036 DTGMGA
-3042 IEGDGTDHIS
+3042 IEGGGTDHIS

-3112 FFLGIDDTSTLDKGP
+3112 FFLGVDDTSTLDKGP

-3137 DAVDAYTRELKFDNG
+3137 DEVDAYTRELKFDNG

-3185 STNRGIHQDEAI
+3185 STNRGIHQDEVI
-3197 NIDFSSRPVDSVTVG
+3197 NIDFSSRPADSVTVG

-3414 FKNEGNDGHFTDN
+3414 FKNEGNDGDFTDN

-3463 APDGTPIAFDTVV
+3463 TPDGTPIAFDTVV
-3476 FEATEYSNQTTHDND
+3476 FEATEYSNQATHDND
-3491 ASDYFLTGFI
+3491 ASDYFLTGFK

-3570 DFVGETTFKYQV
+3570 DFVGETTFKYQI

-3620 DELGFKVILD
+3620 DELGFKVTLD

-3639 DVTFGKNTDVANDS
+3639 DVTFGKNTDAANDS

-3688 AILIPTIDD
+3688 AILVPTIDD

-3706 TVTVDDESAV
+3706 TVTVGGESSV

-3722 DEAPTIDTV
+3722 DEAPIIDTV
-3731 SNAVNPNNEQ
+3731 SNAVNLNNEQ
-3741 VIEGDV
+3741 VIEGDI

-3770 GSAELGENK
+3770 GSAELGDNK

-3813 NDDGIDELNEN
+3813 NEDGIDELNEN
-3824 FTLEVGGKQGI
+3824 FTLEVDGKQGI
-3835 ATIIDNDEAPQTQNS
+3835 ATIIDNDEAPQAQDS

-3895 LYNESNDE
+3895 LYNESTDE

-3934 YESSTSMFDEENV
+3934 YESSTSMFDEDNV

-4025 QAIESAGAANTSEVT
+4025 QAIESAGVANTSEVT

-4055 ISSELTGLVFLV
+4055 ISSKLTGLVFLV

-4239 ISAWLTSN
+4239 ISAWLTPS

-4266 YSVKIEAISD
+4266 YNVKIEAISD

-4290 ELIVHPVPVGPD
+4290 DLIVHPVSVGPD
-4302 AESKEVFGQEDT
+4302 AESKEAFGQEDT
-4314 VLALSMDDFGIES
+4314 ILVLSIDDFGIES
-4327 GNTLVI
+4327 GNDIVI
-4333 TQQPLDGALV
+4333 THQPLDGALV

-4348 DQEPNWQS
+4348 VQEPNWQP
-4356 LNSNQI
+4356 LNSSQI
-4362 TSAQLTSGVIGFN
+4362 TSAQLISGVIGFN

-4396 DYAEVKF
+4396 DYAEIKF

-4414 HTLTIDITTVTDV
+4414 HTLTVDITPVADAPVVT
-4427 PIISVSL
+4427 ITI
-4434 GDMQETNAVFGHP
+4434 GDL
-4447 TDKETILDLFN
+4447 KTIRVEPSFDTSDEQAIKDQFN
-4458 NGKLLSVNGELYQG
+4458 NGTLLEMGNTGNIVEGLTSSGDVINNADTTDDRTDKDDLFIAKDQRNPDDVALSPVHFVGDVSAGTQGSDTFIGSAYNDHFDGGIGSIDDPNQVDSV
-4472 THDQD
+4472 
-4477 DSFLIAGS
+4477 I
-4485 RDSNLF
+4485 
-4491 VAHETYP
+4491 
-4498 GAPGTPEQALA
+4498 
-4509 VHYTGN
+4509 YTGDI
-4515 YKGSDVF
+4515 SDYVLRWFPADDHSEVPYWIVEDKRF
-4522 IGGSLDDT
+4522 IDT
-4530 FKGANTDSDH
+4530 ADQVGASDKEAG
-4540 TFNDHLGFDD
+4540 DHL
-4550 DGDEIRAVDTVIYEG
+4550 YE
-4565 SMSDFTITYEKE
+4565 
-4577 SGRFR
+4577 
-4582 VIDTTGNETSLPS
+4582 
-4595 VTGAGDTLYFIEQ
+4595 IEQ
-4608 IIFSDGIVKLDNESG
+4608 IVFKDTIVSLDNESG
-4623 TSNIVKDNM
+4623 TYQILEEQVLPIDVSVALVDVDGSETLSDKVELTGIPSGLKLEIDGEVVEPVSSENGVATYELDIDAAGNVLGDVQIRVPFEYQGDLDFELKATATSVEVDGTSQDSYATSSASVRNHSILMGESGSDNIITDENSNIVIGDTSGLQI
-4632 IPLTVDVEL
+4632 IPGQDYNIAFIFDTSGSMQGTIAEAKPEL
-4641 QDKDGSEH
+4641 QAAFDKLVESAGGENSGTVNVLLTQFETNASHVISIDLSSANPKTQFENALNTIIDDNSGRTNYEAGFDSAIDWFNSLPDNDATNHSFFITDGEINQATQDDLDDDELDQFWMYADKSKGDALSLQDILGSDFDLASLQPSGSIEVNGVKVVEYDNDNGHGHNHAHVYSPYLDNNGSRVKLGTLKIDGNELVFRDKYSASDTGSNKVTPQAVHMFNILAGLSAVQAIGLGGNVDKDTLEMF
-4649 LVDERVEITGIPV
+4649 
-4662 GVDLY
+4662 
-4667 IDGTKI
+4667 
-4673 EPADTTNGL
+4673 DT
-4682 QTFNVTVDLNQSNNF
+4682 D
-4697 SSSINGAQLKVTADY
+4697 KV
-4712 TGSLDFTVAAHA
+4712 V
-4724 VAEDHNGNQTTGSDS
+4724 DHNIKVEDLAEAIAGDTVQAVPGEDTITAQSGDDIL
-4739 AFATFADDKLIVDNS
+4739 FGDQPVLFADDGLTELTLQEYVAQKLS
-4754 PDEQLLGDSADDVII
+4754 SG
-4769 GDVGG
+4769 
-4774 VDTTITPAKNYN
+4774 
-4786 IALLADVSG
+4786 LADVDAKTIHDYVTSH
-4795 SMKDSFDGSTRIA
+4795 KEEF
-4808 VMKAALLNFV
+4808 
-4818 EGLDT
+4818 
-4823 HSGTINIALIGF
+4823 GT
-4835 ASSASAAVSIS
+4835 AS
-4846 DIQDNN
+4846 
-4852 WSALNTAI
+4852 
-4860 DSLSANGATNYES
+4860 
-4873 AFDSAKNWFDG
+4873 
-4884 VGGSNANAENVTL
+4884 EN
-4897 FMTDGKP
+4897 DA
-4904 TTYTG
+4904 
-4909 DPGGSGGSTDSFDL
+4909 DD
-4923 TKALEAYNELSSISK
+4923 ELS
-4938 VRAIGIATDS
+4938 
-4948 SETETLRMFDNSHVV
+4948 
-4963 DSVELPLAQQV
+4963 
-4974 SSFEQ
+4974 
-4979 ELEVEVKNNE
+4979 
-4989 PAETM
+4989 
-4994 YGTSFVIAAD
+4994 
-5004 QSANIELDFSVKQ
+5004 
-5017 GLANSDIFSWRIEK
+5017 
-5031 LENGS
+5031 
-5036 WVTVYGPINGSAD
+5036 
-5049 ATKIL
+5049 
-5054 NIAGEYRLAMMLDN
+5054 
-5068 VTNDQSDAIELDA
+5068 
-5081 NITISESL
+5081 
-5089 SVPLGEVDVVTNANQ
+5089 
-5104 LIAALEGEVSN
+5104 
-5115 TTYRNMDGDTIL
+5115 
-5127 GGKGDDIIF
+5127 
-5136 GDSINVAGL
+5136 
-5145 PWEQVGNPTEQK
+5145 
-5157 LGLDGLKQFLNLKNG
+5157 
-5172 SEANDEELH
+5172 
-5181 QFISENHDTYQLF
+5181 
-5194 DESLDAL
+5194 
-5201 TSVLGKGDT
+5201 
-5210 VDGGEGD
+5210 GGEGN
-5217 DILYGQGGAD
+5217 DILYGQGGDD
-5227 TIIGGLGNDIL
+5227 TLDGGLGDDFLFGGEGSDTL
-5238 TGGDDADIF
+5238 TGGEGADLF
-5247 KWVDGDLD
+5247 AWLDGDLD
-5255 GSTDR
+5255 GSADV
-5260 ISDFSIAEGDKVDLS
+5260 IKDFDVNEGDKIDLS
-5275 DLFSDAPTQ
+5275 ELFEELDSSEIDSLLGDIKDSVSSNGNGGSV
-5284 QQVTELLDNIEV
+5284 VTV
-5296 EGGEVNSAMV
+5296 TKGGDSVS
-5306 VEKDG
+5306 
-5311 QQVKIEF
+5311 IEF
-5318 DGLSVA
+5318 EGVATDDLANYLFDQSGLKYTDG
-5324 DLTNS
+5324 
-5329 LSDILVIKDD
+5329 

>member
-1 MDITA
+1 M
-6 LNLTGALALGQRIV
+6 
-20 ISVDGTVRVLEVGE
+20 
-34 PLQAGDVTL
+34 
-43 ESQNEPNEPQVSVK
+43 
-57 RFSPEDGEVE
+57 
-67 LDQDIANI
+67 
-75 FAALEEGEDPTE
+75 
-87 LGDEFA
+87 
-93 TAAGQN
+93 
-99 GSSLATSGTVER
+99 
-111 DGEETIPGTEFITT
+111 
-125 GFEAL
+125 
-130 GMSRTQSLSLLEQF
+130 
-144 RFAQQEPIFVDL
+144 
-156 SFSALEDVVSASVPE
+156 
-171 DTLLNGQLTAT
+171 
-182 DANNDLLT
+182 
-190 FSVESGP
+190 
-197 SNGSLTL
+197 
-204 NEDGSWQYTPDAN
+204 
-217 YNGPDSFEVIV
+217 
-228 TDETGLTDTLTVTI
+228 
-242 DVTPVN
+242 
-248 DAPVTE
+248 
-254 PEGRSLFEDQFISGS
+254 
-269 INATDVDQPAG
+269 
-280 EPLVFTT
+280 
-287 DTLVEGLTLNEDG
+287 
-300 SYEFDASSYDYLSEG
+300 
-315 EKLKIEVLITVTD
+315 
-328 DQGAT
+328 
-333 DTTTL
+333 
-338 TITVTGTNDLP
+338 
-349 IANADTGAVEEN
+349 
-361 STVTLDVFANDTD
+361 
-374 LDDEATFTLDSV
+374 
-386 SSDKGLVTIVD
+386 
-397 NKLVFEATGEDFDHL
+397 FEATGEDFDHL
-412 PVGVTEQVVVTYTMS
+412 PVGVT
-427 DESGQP
+427 
-433 ITSTATITVT
+433 
-443 GTNDIPIA
+443 
-451 NADIGDVQE
+451 
-460 NSTVTVDVLDNDT
+460 
-473 DLDDG
+473 
-478 TQLTLD
+478 
-484 NVSSDKGLV
+484 
-493 TIVDNK
+493 
-499 LVFEATGEDFDHLPV
+499 
-514 GVIEQVVV
+514 EQVVV

-542 TGTNDLPIANV
+542 TGTNDLPIANA
-553 DIGAVQENSTV
+553 DTGAVQENSTV
-564 TVDVLDNDTDVDDG
+564 TIDVLDNDTDLDDG
-578 ATFTLDRVSSDKGLV
+578 ATFTLDNVSSDKGLA

-609 DHLPDG
+609 DHLPVG

-652 VSDPQSADIIELG
+652 VSDPQSADIVELG
-665 IDAQGDEIGNGYA
+665 IDAQGDEIGNSYA

-690 QETFQEVADAELA
+690 QESFNEVDSGKLQGKYGIFTFDESTGDWTYTLNDSKANKLDQGDTYTESLLVKSLDGTDSYEIQVEVLGSNDAPTVGEQLTKTTHEDASEKTLNLLKGAGDVDADATLSIADLDTLSTGLSLATDGYTLVIDPSAFNYLAAGESEQIVLNYNIVDGLGGVTPQTATITVNGRNDKATITVDGEQDSSVVEAGIDVDGNPIGDVAAGGTLKVEDPDQGESTFQEVAYAKLA

-708 FEFDDTTGEWSY
+708 FEFDDATGEWSY

-741 VKSADGQTKHE
+741 VKSADGKTKHE
-752 ITVEVKGSNDAPTV
+752 ITVEVKGSNDAPAV
-766 GDALTKTTHEDAP
+766 GEQLMKTTHEDAS
-779 EQTLNL
+779 EKTLNL

-792 DADATLSIADLDT
+792 DADADLSIADLGA
-805 LPAGLSLAADGYTL
+805 LPTGLSLAGDGYTL
-819 VIDPSAFNYLAADES
+819 VIDPSAFNYLAAGES

-845 GLGGVTPQTATI
+845 GLGGVTSQTATI
-857 TVNGRNDQ
+857 TVNGRNDK

-875 TSVVEAGID
+875 SSVVEAGID

-892 VTAGGTL
+892 VAAGGTL

-958 VKSADGQT
+958 VKSADGKT

-984 DALTKTTHEDAPE
+984 EQLTKTTHEDASE
-997 QTLNLLKG
+997 KTLNLLKG
-1005 ADDVDADATLS
+1005 AGDVDADATLS

-1021 TLPAGLSLAADGYT
+1021 SLPTGLSLAVDGYT

-1041 AFNYLAADE
+1041 AFNYLAAGE

-1071 ATITVN
+1071 A
-1077 GRNDQATITV
+1077 R
-1087 DGEQDTSV
+1087 
-1095 VEAGIDVDGNPIG
+1095 
-1108 DVTAGGTLKV
+1108 
-1118 EDPDQGESTFQ
+1118 
-1129 EVADAKLAGKYGTF
+1129 
-1143 EFDDATGEW
+1143 
-1152 SYSLDDTKADKLD
+1152 
-1165 AGDTYTE
+1165 
-1172 TLVVKSADGQ
+1172 
-1182 TKHEITVEVKGSNDA
+1182 
-1197 PTVGDALTKTTH
+1197 
-1209 EDAPEQTLNL
+1209 
-1219 LKGAD
+1219 
-1224 DVDAD
+1224 
-1229 ATLSIADLDTL
+1229 
-1240 PAGLSLA
+1240 
-1247 ADGYTLVIDP
+1247 
-1257 SAFNYLAADE
+1257 
-1267 SEQIVLNYNVVDG
+1267 
-1280 LGGVTPQT
+1280 
-1288 ATITVNGRNDQATIT
+1288 
-1303 VDGEQDTSVV
+1303 
-1313 EAGIDVDGNP
+1313 
-1323 IGDVTAGGTL
+1323 
-1333 KVEDPDQGE
+1333 
-1342 STFQEVADAKLAGK
+1342 
-1356 YGTFEFDDTTGEWSY
+1356 
-1371 SLDDTK
+1371 
-1377 ADKLDAGDTYTETL
+1377 
-1391 VVKSADGQTKHE
+1391 
-1403 ITVEVKGSN
+1403 
-1412 DAPTVGDALT
+1412 
-1422 KTTHEDA
+1422 
-1429 PEQTLNLLKGADD
+1429 
-1442 VDADAT
+1442 
-1448 LSIADLDTLP
+1448 
-1458 AGLSLAADGYT
+1458 
-1469 LVIDPSAFNYLAADE
+1469 
-1484 SEQIVLNYNVVDG
+1484 
-1497 LGGVTPQ
+1497 
-1504 TATITVNGRNDG
+1504 ITVNGRNDG

-1522 TYETHSETLLF
+1522 TYETRSETQLF

-1545 WTVVTGDELGDWEA
+1545 WTVVTGNELGDWEA

-1580 AELDAHQNTAITTSI
+1580 AELDAHQNTSITTSI

-1612 RDGNSSSDMMFKVG
+1612 RDGNSSSDMTFKVG

-1635 GTLSGAEGLNVQIG
+1635 GSLSGADGLNVQIG

-1724 DELSIVFGSIT
+1724 DELSIVVGSIT

-1790 APVLIGDLLGE
+1790 APVLTGDLLGE
-1801 MDEAGSYII
+1801 MDEAGSYTI

-1834 SNGTILVNGVASSS
+1834 SNGTILVGGVPSNH
-1848 FTVVQLAAGEV
+1848 FTVAQLATGEV

-1886 PVDSTFN
+1886 PEDSTFN

-1908 LLGEMDEA
+1908 LAAEVDEA
-1916 GSYTITAAD
+1916 GSYTI
-1925 LGYTDLDDTDTGVTF
+1925 
-1940 TVGNAS
+1940 
-1946 NGTILVNGVASGSF
+1946 
-1960 TVAQLAAGEVTFKH
+1960 
-1974 DGSET
+1974 
-1979 TSASF
+1979 SA
-1984 DVNVEDGNED
+1984 
-1994 GSTPVDS
+1994 
-2001 TFNLTVTP
+2001 
-2009 VNDAPELTGDLLGE
+2009 
-2023 MDEAGSYTITGADL
+2023 ADL

-2093 SFDVNVEDGDEDG
+2093 SFDVNVEDGNEDG

-2112 TFNLTVTPVND
+2112 TFNLTVTPVNDAPELTGDLMGEMDEAGSYTITAADLGYTDVDDTDTGVTFTVGNASNGTILVNGVASSSFTVAQLAAGEVTFKHDGSETTSASFDVNVEDGNEDGSTPVDSSFNLTVMPVND

-2227 DMTFTVGNTTITLHA
+2227 DMTFTVGNTTIALHA

-2251 ISVTLDGP
+2251 TSVTLDGP

-2307 LITEEDQVL
+2307 LITEEDQAL

-2413 NSSFEDYESV
+2413 NGSFEDYESV

-2456 NETDGDR
+2456 DETDGDR

-2484 NGTLYQL
+2484 SGTLYQL

-2521 NNIMQTQSLELL
+2521 SNTMQTQLLELL

-2558 LDNIKLQEVI
+2558 LDNIKFQEVI

-2583 SELLSNDSDVDDD
+2583 SELLSNDSDVDGD

-2676 DTDLI
+2676 DTDQI

-2715 SVEIAPETG
+2715 SVEIDPETG

-2742 TVSDGN
+2742 AVSDGN

-2762 VAELAVTASQPV
+2762 VAELTVTAGQPV
-2774 TEAENAFLS
+2774 TEAEEAFLS
-2783 FEINLDE
+2783 FEINLNE

-2795 VGLALTLGS
+2795 VALDLTLGH
-2804 AGDSATKGV
+2804 ADDTATKGV

-2843 SDSLEVFVKVL
+2843 LDSLEVFIKVL

-2872 SEFVENDKQDSDTAK
+2872 SEFVENDKRDSDTAN

-2898 TVTVGLAGPDSVI
+2898 TVTVGLTGPDSVV

-2929 DSVITLQYSYTNASN
+2929 DSVVTLQYSYTNASN

-2990 GNDVFEKLDTS
+2990 DTDVFEKLDTS

-3052 DDEDDNDNDADTN
+3052 DDEDDNDNDAGTN

-3089 VVVGQTYA
+3089 VVVGQTYE

-3112 FFLGIDDTSTLDKGP
+3112 FFLGVDDTSTLDKGP
-3127 HSTAEFHNWG
+3127 HSTAEFYNWG
-3137 DAVDAYTRELKFDNG
+3137 DEVDAYTRELKFDNG

-3197 NIDFSSRPVDSVTVG
+3197 NIDFSSRPADSVTVG

-3234 TVTFDYGNGVTED
+3234 TVTFDYGNGVTEEQ
-3247 KTFLYDDTHNNQNV
+3247 TFLYDDTHNNQNV

-3310 VKTVT
+3310 AKTVT

-3329 GFEVKLGEFSEDND
+3329 GFEVKLGEFSEGND

-3350 AELSASFNGQDKD
+3350 AELNASFNGQDKD

-3399 LDSPATQFTFSVSNL
+3399 LDSPATQFAFSVSNL
-3414 FKNEGNDGHFTDN
+3414 FKNEGNDGDFTDN

-3441 VAGDTFIA
+3441 VAGDSFIA

-3476 FEATEYSNQTTHDND
+3476 FEATEYSNQATHDND
-3491 ASDYFLTGFI
+3491 ASDYFLTGFK

-3523 AGIIGSELLN
+3523 AGIVGSELLN

-3620 DELGFKVILD
+3620 DDLGFKVTLD
-3630 SSALVESAL
+3630 SSALVESVL
-3639 DVTFGKNTDVANDS
+3639 DVTFGKNTDAANDS
-3653 GDEKDLDLSQV
+3653 GDEKDLDLSLV
-3664 RFTNGVT
+3664 HFTNGVT

-3677 KLIVPI
+3677 KLIVPV

-3688 AILIPTIDD
+3688 AVLIPTLIDGVHELD
-3697 SLHEIAETY
+3697 ENYSLIVDGVSATGIIENVDTIELMVESFADVAEGSNAVFAVSLNNPSSENIDVSLAITLDRDATSAETADFKDIGELY
-3706 TVTVDDESAV
+3706 TAYYLEPQQSGEPKRVELDVVIKDGKPTVTIPNGETEIFVEVATKDDPVFEGGEDFNLVVTDESGYVSNGSASDETTIMDDGTDPDGPDGPQV
-3716 GSITDN
+3716 GNDDRPVVDSITDIGIEEGLSGRFVVELSNSSELETTIEMSLN
-3722 DEAPTIDTV
+3722 DGSAVSVDDQPT
-3731 SNAVNPNNEQ
+3731 
-3741 VIEGDV
+3741 EGDFN
-3747 AVFTVNLVNTSSQET
+3747 ASSVIVSFGE
-3762 RFDWSLNS
+3762 
-3770 GSAELGENK
+3770 GENK
-3779 DFTDNVEFTE
+3779 QSETIDVVNGNFIVTVPDGHESFTVEVVTNQDTHADNNEKFSISGNAPHQSQAVTGVATITDNEAPMVDLNGALYDIEFVSE
-3789 GVTLVNGQLVVPAG
+3789 GAGYSNVFGYYINDESGEKQLHVLVSNSNDPSLSPGTLLDSPLSSIDNLEFFLIPNGFNKIDSDKLYDLKVNDQGQLVVDGVVKAG
-3803 VTSFDIKVPT
+3803 IPVYTSTDEDHQISTTVDSDGNLVLSFDDQKGQGNDDNDFNDFVVKVSKIDT
-3813 NDDGIDELNEN
+3813 DGIDFNSAYVEEGEAAIADIDADIFDDKDTIKSMSVTLTNAKDGDNLTWAEN
-3824 FTLEVGGKQGI
+3824 SGFSVSKT
-3835 ATIIDNDEAPQTQNS
+3835 
-3850 HVIGDEAQAQGSSIT
+3850 VIGTAIALIITHPSGSVSADEFETFLKSIRFVNSSDT
-3865 FKWADFNVSDADS
+3865 PDEETRLVNVTVSD
-3878 SELSI
+3878 
-3883 VITSAP
+3883 
-3889 GAGDMY
+3889 
-3895 LYNESNDE
+3895 
-3903 WVLLNT
+3903 
-3909 ETIGTGV
+3909 GV
-3916 SVSQEQVE
+3916 
-3924 QGFLIFNPVS
+3924 
-3934 YESSTSMFDEENV
+3934 
-3947 VTGNN
+3947 N
-3952 QQDYAEFNYH
+3952 Q
-3962 SSDGINTSSSTTMS
+3962 
-3976 IDIRPD
+3976 
-3982 TTLAKLVVE
+3982 
-3991 TPNVDLDEGFKLEQW
+3991 
-4006 ENLDFDYNN
+4006 
-4015 GSGVAPDVVE
+4015 
-4025 QAIESAGAANTSEVT
+4025 
-4040 QTPDFGTQNSPAIEN
+4040 
-4055 ISSELTGLVFLV
+4055 
-4067 AGESYVFSGHA
+4067 
-4078 DDSFR
+4078 
-4083 LEVGGETMAS
+4083 
-4093 QTWGG
+4093 
-4098 GGTYESSA
+4098 
-4106 FVPSASGWYTITAF
+4106 
-4120 HDNEAGPGNAT
+4120 
-4131 ISVAVG
+4131 
-4137 GNEPVDFNTDNFD
+4137 
-4150 IVPDVSSLEDK
+4150 
-4161 VNIGAQVEHE
+4161 
-4171 SLEGGYYPAFDINEG
+4171 
-4186 LEDTFIN
+4186 
-4193 VSKITTQ
+4193 
-4200 LVDTDGSETLRLVV
+4200 SETATT
-4214 SGLPEGSIVKLG
+4214 SI
-4226 DQELVVNADGEVD
+4226 
-4239 ISAWLTSN
+4239 
-4247 GTAET
+4247 
-4252 VLADLMIQVDEPGT
+4252 
-4266 YSVKIEAISD
+4266 
-4276 EIVGDTSEISNGAF
+4276 
-4290 ELIVHPVPVGPD
+4290 
-4302 AESKEVFGQEDT
+4302 
-4314 VLALSMDDFGIES
+4314 
-4327 GNTLVI
+4327 
-4333 TQQPLDGALV
+4333 
-4343 INLGT
+4343 
-4348 DQEPNWQS
+4348 
-4356 LNSNQI
+4356 
-4362 TSAQLTSGVIGFN
+4362 
-4375 PDANESGYDGFNVDG
+4375 
-4390 VGNKSN
+4390 
-4396 DYAEVKF
+4396 
-4403 KAVNENGTSEE
+4403 
-4414 HTLTIDITTVTDV
+4414 
-4427 PIISVSL
+4427 
-4434 GDMQETNAVFGHP
+4434 
-4447 TDKETILDLFN
+4447 
-4458 NGKLLSVNGELYQG
+4458 
-4472 THDQD
+4472 
-4477 DSFLIAGS
+4477 
-4485 RDSNLF
+4485 
-4491 VAHETYP
+4491 
-4498 GAPGTPEQALA
+4498 
-4509 VHYTGN
+4509 
-4515 YKGSDVF
+4515 
-4522 IGGSLDDT
+4522 
-4530 FKGANTDSDH
+4530 
-4540 TFNDHLGFDD
+4540 
-4550 DGDEIRAVDTVIYEG
+4550 
-4565 SMSDFTITYEKE
+4565 
-4577 SGRFR
+4577 
-4582 VIDTTGNETSLPS
+4582 S
-4595 VTGAGDTLYFIEQ
+4595 VTG
-4608 IIFSDGIVKLDNESG
+4608 
-4623 TSNIVKDNM
+4623 
-4632 IPLTVDVEL
+4632 
-4641 QDKDGSEH
+4641 
-4649 LVDERVEITGIPV
+4649 
-4662 GVDLY
+4662 
-4667 IDGTKI
+4667 
-4673 EPADTTNGL
+4673 
-4682 QTFNVTVDLNQSNNF
+4682 
-4697 SSSINGAQLKVTADY
+4697 
-4712 TGSLDFTVAAHA
+4712 
-4724 VAEDHNGNQTTGSDS
+4724 
-4739 AFATFADDKLIVDNS
+4739 
-4754 PDEQLLGDSADDVII
+4754 
-4769 GDVGG
+4769 
-4774 VDTTITPAKNYN
+4774 
-4786 IALLADVSG
+4786 
-4795 SMKDSFDGSTRIA
+4795 
-4808 VMKAALLNFV
+4808 
-4818 EGLDT
+4818 
-4823 HSGTINIALIGF
+4823 
-4835 ASSASAAVSIS
+4835 
-4846 DIQDNN
+4846 
-4852 WSALNTAI
+4852 
-4860 DSLSANGATNYES
+4860 
-4873 AFDSAKNWFDG
+4873 
-4884 VGGSNANAENVTL
+4884 
-4897 FMTDGKP
+4897 TD
-4904 TTYTG
+4904 
-4909 DPGGSGGSTDSFDL
+4909 
-4923 TKALEAYNELSSISK
+4923 ELS
-4938 VRAIGIATDS
+4938 
-4948 SETETLRMFDNSHVV
+4948 L
-4963 DSVELPLAQQV
+4963 
-4974 SSFEQ
+4974 
-4979 ELEVEVKNNE
+4979 
-4989 PAETM
+4989 
-4994 YGTSFVIAAD
+4994 
-5004 QSANIELDFSVKQ
+5004 
-5017 GLANSDIFSWRIEK
+5017 
-5031 LENGS
+5031 
-5036 WVTVYGPINGSAD
+5036 
-5049 ATKIL
+5049 
-5054 NIAGEYRLAMMLDN
+5054 
-5068 VTNDQSDAIELDA
+5068 
-5081 NITISESL
+5081 
-5089 SVPLGEVDVVTNANQ
+5089 
-5104 LIAALEGEVSN
+5104 
-5115 TTYRNMDGDTIL
+5115 
-5127 GGKGDDIIF
+5127 
-5136 GDSINVAGL
+5136 INVAGL
-5145 PWEQVGNPTEQK
+5145 EDQFIDLNISVVDAATSVNTIELSGIPQGATVLVGGVESAVDNSGTVVVNIDDIDSVKVKAPEHSDVNFDISVTAKDSDEETVESGSIYVDVHPDADRPTLIIGDFEKVAAIDFEDVQITSGSWDSDIEINNVEGVSTIGEWSTSNPGQHVEVGTEGTYLSGSSTNQVMEIEGEVDDKVLYTDMDLVAGRFYNFKFDIAARDDVDPSDSDMEVSLFKLDDAGNPIESSKVTLYDFIAERQGSGWQEGTFTLPVELSGKYRLVLEADEADSTGAIIDNIQFTAVDNYGYEDSFIKLSEISASLVDATDDSETLTVELEGLPAGSVLIDGTGQDANMHIVTEANKNDKIDVTGWDLTELQIKVLDPSTFDIKVIATATESDTNKDDDVHAEHGDPGGKLVNASEATINITVLEHPQGPVDTNERPTANDFTISSDTNVANINFAPNATDTEDDASSTDGKYTSVRIEELPEYGKLYEVNEQGEIIGDALAIGTIILDSANIIYVANGIDDVEIGSDFTDVNFVVDNELNARNNQPGVDRLDIDGVVVAGGLFDGSTFSDGNATIKYDHNPNQLGVFVHTNHDSGTGSETGIGEYISFASDRGNISSAEIYLSSLQGLLGNGNGNGNGNDQQSTAKLVAYLFDNGQQVGGPIELPLENVNHSAHTASVDVSSDSVTFDEVRLAVVNPSNSGQGAGFNVSAIEFDVNGVVDIQDEFKYSAIDSKPQDSLSQGTVTINATSIIGAVSSGIDHVTVTGNNMVWNQSAAHTWETESSSL
-5157 LGLDGLKQFLNLKNG
+5157 LGYDELDGTIINVGVGGDSVNMGAGSDTVYMGDSIVPGMDQNVNIDNQNAAIDRLIHADING
-5172 SEANDEELH
+5172 STATTADDMTYGDEDYHHKL
-5181 QFISENHDTYQLF
+5181 
-5194 DESLDAL
+5194 ESYSNAGVDIVQ
-5201 TSVLGKGDT
+5201 SGGGNDT
-5210 VDGGEGD
+5210 VYGEEGVDLIFGGTGHDVLNGGSGDDAVRGGSGDDIIVGGLGD
-5217 DILYGQGGAD
+5217 DILVGDDGTDLFQWVDQPFQDDVD
-5227 TIIGGLGNDIL
+5227 TITDFDLGEDHLDISQL
-5238 TGGDDADIF
+5238 LPTENSMSDLLKHITIEKVDNGGGDKDLVITISEDANSGGQTQTIILDNTGNQF
-5247 KWVDGDLD
+5247 DSVNAQGD
-5255 GSTDR
+5255 GSV
-5260 ISDFSIAEGDKVDLS
+5260 ISSDLS
-5275 DLFSDAPTQ
+5275 NLINQLF
-5284 QQVTELLDNIEV
+5284 
-5296 EGGEVNSAMV
+5296 VNLP
-5306 VEKDG
+5306 D
-5311 QQVKIEF
+5311 
-5318 DGLSVA
+5318 
-5324 DLTNS
+5324 
-5329 LSDILVIKDD
+5329 

>member
-20 ISVDGTVRVLEVGE
+20 ISVDGTVRVLEEGE

-43 ESQNEPNEPQVSVK
+43 ESQNGPNEPQVSVK

-67 LDQDIANI
+67 LDQNIANI

-111 DGEETIPGTEFITT
+111 DGEETIPATEFITT

-156 SFSALEDVVSASVPE
+156 SFSALEDALSASVPE
-171 DTLLNGQLTAT
+171 DTLLSGQLTAT

-217 YNGPDSFEVIV
+217 YNGPDSFQVIV

-248 DAPVTE
+248 DAPVAE
-254 PEGRSLFEDQFISGS
+254 PKDRSLLEDQVISGS
-269 INATDVDQPAG
+269 INATDVDQPVG

-300 SYEFDASSYDYLSEG
+300 SYEFDASSYGYLSEG
-315 EKLKIEVLITVTD
+315 EELKIEVPVTVTD

-349 IANADTGAVEEN
+349 IANADTSAVEEN
-361 STVTLDVFANDTD
+361 STVTVDVLANDTD
-374 LDDEATFTLDSV
+374 LDDGAQFTLDSV

-397 NKLVFEATGEDFDHL
+397 NELVFEATGEDFDHL
-412 PVGVTEQVVVTYTMS
+412 PVGVT
-427 DESGQP
+427 
-433 ITSTATITVT
+433 
-443 GTNDIPIA
+443 
-451 NADIGDVQE
+451 
-460 NSTVTVDVLDNDT
+460 
-473 DLDDG
+473 
-478 TQLTLD
+478 
-484 NVSSDKGLV
+484 
-493 TIVDNK
+493 
-499 LVFEATGEDFDHLPV
+499 
-514 GVIEQVVV
+514 EQVVV

-542 TGTNDLPIANV
+542 TGTNDLPIANA
-553 DIGAVQENSTV
+553 DSGAVQENSTV
-564 TVDVLDNDTDVDDG
+564 TVDVLDNDTDLDDG
-578 ATFTLDRVSSDKGLV
+578 AKFTLDSVSSDKGLV
-593 TIVDNKLVFE
+593 TIVNNKLVFE

-609 DHLPDG
+609 DHLPVG

-637 ATITVTGTNDKAVIS
+637 ATITVTGTNDRPIARNDSGSINEDATLAVDASIGLLKNDSDIDGDNLEVIGIRTGAENASNSTAGTVGSGLTGSFGTLIVNEDGSYNYVADNADSLKAGEQVSETFTYTISDGKGGMDTATLTITVTGTNDGPKATDDSYNESSETLLFSESFEQMINTGRWTVVTGDDLGDWNATNGLEVQRDGLIADATHGDYLAELDAHKNTEISTIIDTSGQDSIRVEFDYNPRQDGNSSSDMVFKIGDTSVTVHADGTLSGANGLDIQISLPDANGWYRVTAELEVQADSTELAFAGDGASDSLGALIDNVIVTGINQPELVTREDEPITIPFAELLANDTDIDGDVLSIVVGSITSEVNGTLS
-652 VSDPQSADIIELG
+652 VDYVNETITFTPDQDYNGEATFQYTVTD
-665 IDAQGDEIGNGYA
+665 GNGG
-678 EGQLS
+678 E
-683 VVDADQG
+683 DQA
-690 QETFQEVADAELA
+690 TV
-703 GKYGT
+703 
-708 FEFDDTTGEWSY
+708 
-720 SLDDTKAD
+720 
-728 KLDAGDTY
+728 
-736 TETLV
+736 TLN
-741 VKSADGQTKHE
+741 
-752 ITVEVKGSNDAPTV
+752 ITPVNDAPELNVDTGEV
-766 GDALTKTTHEDAP
+766 GE
-779 EQTLNL
+779 
-785 LKGADDV
+785 
-792 DADATLSIADLDT
+792 DATLTVGAGNGLLSNDSDVDGDSLNVTGILNGITGTATAVAESGDT
-805 LPAGLSLAADGYTL
+805 VISNDYGTLTIRADGSYSFVADGSDSQALATEATAEVVFTYTA
-819 VIDPSAFNYLAADES
+819 S
-834 EQIVLNYNVVD
+834 D
-845 GLGGVTPQTATI
+845 GTVNQTNTLTI
-857 TVNGRNDQ
+857 TVTGTNDAPQLTADVGAVNEDATLTVSAEQGVLANDSDVDGDSLNVTGILNGTTGTATAVAESGDTLISNDYGTLTIRADGSYSFVADGSDSQ
-865 ATITVDGEQD
+865 ALATGATADVVFSYTASDGRVNQTNTLTITVTGTNDAPQLTADVGEVNEDATLTVSAEDGVLAND
-875 TSVVEAGID
+875 SD
-884 VDGNPIGD
+884 VDGDSLNVTGILNGTTGTATAVADSGD
-892 VTAGGTL
+892 TLISNDYGTL
-899 KVEDPDQGE
+899 TIRADG
-908 STFQEV
+908 SYSFV
-914 ADAKLAG
+914 ADGSDSQAL
-921 KYGTFEFD
+921 
-929 DATGEW
+929 ATGATADVVF
-935 SYSLDDTKADKL
+935 SYTASDGTVNQ
-947 DAGDTYTETLV
+947 TNTL
-958 VKSADGQT
+958 T
-966 KHEITVE
+966 ITVT
-973 VKGSN
+973 GTN
-978 DAPTVG
+978 DAPQLTADVG
-984 DALTKTTHEDAPE
+984 EVNE
-997 QTLNLLKG
+997 
-1005 ADDVDADATLS
+1005 DATLTVS
-1016 IADLD
+1016 AEDGVLANDSDVDGDSLNVTGILNGTTGTATAVADSGD
-1021 TLPAGLSLAADGYT
+1021 TVISNDYGTLTIRGDGSYSFVADGSDSQALATGATADVVFTYT
-1035 LVIDPS
+1035 AS
-1041 AFNYLAADE
+1041 
-1050 SEQIVLNY
+1050 
-1058 NVVDGLGGVTPQT
+1058 DGTVNQT
-1071 ATITVN
+1071 NTLTITVT
-1077 GRNDQATITV
+1077 GTND
-1087 DGEQDTSV
+1087 
-1095 VEAGIDVDGNPIG
+1095 
-1108 DVTAGGTLKV
+1108 
-1118 EDPDQGESTFQ
+1118 F
-1129 EVADAKLAGKYGTF
+1129 
-1143 EFDDATGEW
+1143 
-1152 SYSLDDTKADKLD
+1152 
-1165 AGDTYTE
+1165 
-1172 TLVVKSADGQ
+1172 
-1182 TKHEITVEVKGSNDA
+1182 
-1197 PTVGDALTKTTH
+1197 
-1209 EDAPEQTLNL
+1209 
-1219 LKGAD
+1219 
-1224 DVDAD
+1224 
-1229 ATLSIADLDTL
+1229 
-1240 PAGLSLA
+1240 
-1247 ADGYTLVIDP
+1247 
-1257 SAFNYLAADE
+1257 
-1267 SEQIVLNYNVVDG
+1267 
-1280 LGGVTPQT
+1280 
-1288 ATITVNGRNDQATIT
+1288 
-1303 VDGEQDTSVV
+1303 
-1313 EAGIDVDGNP
+1313 
-1323 IGDVTAGGTL
+1323 
-1333 KVEDPDQGE
+1333 
-1342 STFQEVADAKLAGK
+1342 
-1356 YGTFEFDDTTGEWSY
+1356 
-1371 SLDDTK
+1371 
-1377 ADKLDAGDTYTETL
+1377 
-1391 VVKSADGQTKHE
+1391 
-1403 ITVEVKGSN
+1403 
-1412 DAPTVGDALT
+1412 
-1422 KTTHEDA
+1422 
-1429 PEQTLNLLKGADD
+1429 
-1442 VDADAT
+1442 
-1448 LSIADLDTLP
+1448 
-1458 AGLSLAADGYT
+1458 
-1469 LVIDPSAFNYLAADE
+1469 
-1484 SEQIVLNYNVVDG
+1484 
-1497 LGGVTPQ
+1497 
-1504 TATITVNGRNDG
+1504 

-1545 WTVVTGDELGDWEA
+1545 WTVVTGDELDDWEA

-1569 LIADATDGDYL
+1569 LIAEATDGDYL
-1580 AELDAHQNTAITTSI
+1580 AELDAHQNTAITTNI

-1612 RDGNSSSDMMFKVG
+1612 RDGNSSSDMTFKVG

-1635 GTLSGAEGLNVQIG
+1635 GSLSGADGLNVQIG

-1724 DELSIVFGSIT
+1724 DELSIVVGSIT
-1735 SATNGELFVDY
+1735 SAANGELFVDY
-1746 TNNTITFTP
+1746 TDNTITFTP

-1790 APVLIGDLLGE
+1790 APVLTGDLLGE
-1801 MDEAGSYII
+1801 VDEEGSYTITAEDLGYTDVDDTVTGVNFTVGNASNGTILVGGVPSNHFTVAQLAAGEVTFKHDGSETKSASFDVNVEDGNEDGSTPVDSTFNLTVTPVNDAPELTGDLAAEVDEAGSYTIS
-1810 TAADLGYTDVDDTD
+1810 AADLGYTDVDDTD

-1848 FTVVQLAAGEV
+1848 FTVAQLAAGKV

-1864 GSETTSASFDVNV
+1864 GSETTSASFDINV

-1925 LGYTDLDDTDTGVTF
+1925 LGYTD
-1940 TVGNAS
+1940 
-1946 NGTILVNGVASGSF
+1946 
-1960 TVAQLAAGEVTFKH
+1960 
-1974 DGSET
+1974 
-1979 TSASF
+1979 
-1984 DVNVEDGNED
+1984 
-1994 GSTPVDS
+1994 
-2001 TFNLTVTP
+2001 
-2009 VNDAPELTGDLLGE
+2009 
-2023 MDEAGSYTITGADL
+2023 
-2037 GYTDV
+2037 V
-2042 DDTDTGVTFT
+2042 DDTDTGVSFT
-2052 VGNAS
+2052 VSNVS

-2072 VAQLAAGEVTFKHDG
+2072 VAQLATGKVTFKHDG

-2093 SFDVNVEDGDEDG
+2093 SFDINVEDGNEDG

-2112 TFNLTVTPVND
+2112 SFNLTVTPVND

-2148 ANPAGWTVVS
+2148 ANPAGWAVVS

-2286 KSDSLGAFIDNITV
+2286 ESDSLGAFIDNITV

-2307 LITEEDQVL
+2307 LITEEDQAL

-2339 VNATDATNGSVQ
+2339 VNATDATNGSVL

-2413 NSSFEDYESV
+2413 NGSFEDYESV

-2456 NETDGDR
+2456 DETDGDR

-2484 NGTLYQL
+2484 SGTLYQL

-2521 NNIMQTQSLELL
+2521 SNIMQTQLLELL

-2558 LDNIKLQEVI
+2558 LDNIKFQEVI

-2583 SELLSNDSDVDDD
+2583 SELLSNDSDVDGD

-2644 DGKGGTDTAVVT
+2644 DGKGGTDSAVVT

-2676 DTDLI
+2676 DTDQI

-2715 SVEIAPETG
+2715 SVEIDPETG

-2762 VAELAVTASQPV
+2762 VAELTVKAGQPV
-2774 TEAENAFLS
+2774 TEAEEAFLS

-2795 VGLALTLGS
+2795 VGLALTLGA

-2813 DYEDKIYVKDG
+2813 DYEDNIYVKDG

-2843 SDSLEVFVKVL
+2843 SGSLEVFIKVL

-2898 TVTVGLAGPDSVI
+2898 TVTVGLTGPDSVI

-2929 DSVITLQYSYTNASN
+2929 DSVVTLQYSYTNASN

-2990 GNDVFEKLDTS
+2990 GTDVFEKLDTS

-3036 DTGMGT
+3036 DTGMGA
-3042 IEGDGTDHIS
+3042 IEGGGTDHIS

-3112 FFLGIDDTSTLDKGP
+3112 FFLGVDDTSTLDKGP

-3137 DAVDAYTRELKFDNG
+3137 DEVDAYTRELKFDNG

-3185 STNRGIHQDEAI
+3185 STNRGIHQDEVI
-3197 NIDFSSRPVDSVTVG
+3197 NIDFSSRPADSVTVG

-3414 FKNEGNDGHFTDN
+3414 FKNEGNDGDFTDN

-3463 APDGTPIAFDTVV
+3463 TPDGTPIAFDTVV
-3476 FEATEYSNQTTHDND
+3476 FEATEYSNQATHDND
-3491 ASDYFLTGFI
+3491 ASDYFLTGFK

-3570 DFVGETTFKYQV
+3570 DFVGETTFKYQI

-3620 DELGFKVILD
+3620 DELGFKVTLD

-3639 DVTFGKNTDVANDS
+3639 DVTFGKNTDAANDS

-3688 AILIPTIDD
+3688 AILVPTIDD

-3706 TVTVDDESAV
+3706 TVTVGGESSV

-3722 DEAPTIDTV
+3722 DEAPIIDTV
-3731 SNAVNPNNEQ
+3731 SNAVNLNNEQ
-3741 VIEGDV
+3741 VIEGDI

-3770 GSAELGENK
+3770 GSAELGDNK

-3813 NDDGIDELNEN
+3813 NEDGIDELNEN
-3824 FTLEVGGKQGI
+3824 FTLEVDGKQGI
-3835 ATIIDNDEAPQTQNS
+3835 ATIIDNDEAPQAQDS

-3895 LYNESNDE
+3895 LYNESTDE

-3934 YESSTSMFDEENV
+3934 YESSTSMFDEDNV

-4025 QAIESAGAANTSEVT
+4025 QAIESAGVANTSEVT

-4055 ISSELTGLVFLV
+4055 ISSKLTGLVFLV

-4266 YSVKIEAISD
+4266 YSVKVEAISD

-4302 AESKEVFGQEDT
+4302 AESKEAFGQEDAIL
-4314 VLALSMDDFGIES
+4314 VLSIDDFGIES
-4327 GNTLVI
+4327 GNDVVI
-4333 TQQPLDGALV
+4333 THQPLDGALV

-4348 DQEPNWQS
+4348 VQEPNWQP
-4356 LNSNQI
+4356 LNSTQI

-4375 PDANESGYDGFNVDG
+4375 PDANESGYDGFNVEG

-4396 DYAEVKF
+4396 DYAEIKF
-4403 KAVNENGTSEE
+4403 KAVNENSTSEE
-4414 HTLTIDITTVTDV
+4414 HTLTVDITPVADAPVVT
-4427 PIISVSL
+4427 ITI
-4434 GDMQETNAVFGHP
+4434 GDL
-4447 TDKETILDLFN
+4447 KTIRVEPSFDTSDEQAIKDQFN
-4458 NGKLLSVNGELYQG
+4458 NGTLLEMGNTGNIVEGLTSSGDVINNADTTDDRTDKDDLFIAKDQRNPDDVALSPVHFVGDVSAGTQGSDTFIGSAYNDHFDGGIGSIDDPNQVDSV
-4472 THDQD
+4472 
-4477 DSFLIAGS
+4477 I
-4485 RDSNLF
+4485 
-4491 VAHETYP
+4491 
-4498 GAPGTPEQALA
+4498 
-4509 VHYTGN
+4509 YTGDI
-4515 YKGSDVF
+4515 SDYVLRWFPADDHSEVPYWIVEDKRF
-4522 IGGSLDDT
+4522 IDT
-4530 FKGANTDSDH
+4530 ADQVGASDKEAG
-4540 TFNDHLGFDD
+4540 DHL
-4550 DGDEIRAVDTVIYEG
+4550 YE
-4565 SMSDFTITYEKE
+4565 
-4577 SGRFR
+4577 
-4582 VIDTTGNETSLPS
+4582 
-4595 VTGAGDTLYFIEQ
+4595 IEQ
-4608 IIFSDGIVKLDNESG
+4608 IVFKDTIVSLDNESG
-4623 TSNIVKDNM
+4623 TYQILEEQVLPIDVSVALVDVDGSETLSDKVELTGIPSGLKLEIDGEVVEPVSSENGVATYELDIDAAGNVLGDVQIRVPFEYQGDLDFELKATATSVEVDGTSQDSYATSSASVRNHSILMGESGSDNIITDENSNIVIGDTSGLQI
-4632 IPLTVDVEL
+4632 IPGQDYNIAFIFDTSGSMQGTIAEAKPEL
-4641 QDKDGSEH
+4641 QAAFDKLVESAGGENSGTVNVLLTQFETNASHVISIDLSSANPKTQFENALNTIIDDNSGRTNYEAGFDSAIDWFNSLPDNDATNHSFFITDGEINQATEDDDELDQFWMYADKSKGDALSLQDILGSDFDLASLQPSGSIEVNGVKVVEYDNGHGHNHAHVYSPYLDNNGSRVRLGTLKIDGNELVFRDKYSASDTGSNKVTPQAVHMFNILAGLSAVQAIGLGGNVDKDTLEMF
-4649 LVDERVEITGIPV
+4649 
-4662 GVDLY
+4662 
-4667 IDGTKI
+4667 
-4673 EPADTTNGL
+4673 DT
-4682 QTFNVTVDLNQSNNF
+4682 D
-4697 SSSINGAQLKVTADY
+4697 KV
-4712 TGSLDFTVAAHA
+4712 V
-4724 VAEDHNGNQTTGSDS
+4724 DHNIKVEDLAEAIAGDTVQAVPGEDTITAQSGDDIL
-4739 AFATFADDKLIVDNS
+4739 FGDQPVLFADDGSTELTLQEYVAQKLS
-4754 PDEQLLGDSADDVII
+4754 SG
-4769 GDVGG
+4769 
-4774 VDTTITPAKNYN
+4774 
-4786 IALLADVSG
+4786 LADVDAKTIHDYVTSH
-4795 SMKDSFDGSTRIA
+4795 KEEF
-4808 VMKAALLNFV
+4808 
-4818 EGLDT
+4818 
-4823 HSGTINIALIGF
+4823 GT
-4835 ASSASAAVSIS
+4835 AS
-4846 DIQDNN
+4846 
-4852 WSALNTAI
+4852 
-4860 DSLSANGATNYES
+4860 
-4873 AFDSAKNWFDG
+4873 
-4884 VGGSNANAENVTL
+4884 ENDADDEL
-4897 FMTDGKP
+4897 
-4904 TTYTG
+4904 
-4909 DPGGSGGSTDSFDL
+4909 SGG
-4923 TKALEAYNELSSISK
+4923 
-4938 VRAIGIATDS
+4938 
-4948 SETETLRMFDNSHVV
+4948 
-4963 DSVELPLAQQV
+4963 
-4974 SSFEQ
+4974 
-4979 ELEVEVKNNE
+4979 
-4989 PAETM
+4989 
-4994 YGTSFVIAAD
+4994 
-5004 QSANIELDFSVKQ
+5004 
-5017 GLANSDIFSWRIEK
+5017 
-5031 LENGS
+5031 
-5036 WVTVYGPINGSAD
+5036 
-5049 ATKIL
+5049 
-5054 NIAGEYRLAMMLDN
+5054 
-5068 VTNDQSDAIELDA
+5068 
-5081 NITISESL
+5081 
-5089 SVPLGEVDVVTNANQ
+5089 
-5104 LIAALEGEVSN
+5104 
-5115 TTYRNMDGDTIL
+5115 DG
-5127 GGKGDDIIF
+5127 
-5136 GDSINVAGL
+5136 N
-5145 PWEQVGNPTEQK
+5145 
-5157 LGLDGLKQFLNLKNG
+5157 
-5172 SEANDEELH
+5172 
-5181 QFISENHDTYQLF
+5181 
-5194 DESLDAL
+5194 
-5201 TSVLGKGDT
+5201 
-5210 VDGGEGD
+5210 
-5217 DILYGQGGAD
+5217 DILYGQGGDD
-5227 TIIGGLGNDIL
+5227 TLDGGLGDDFLFGGEGSDTL
-5238 TGGDDADIF
+5238 TGGEGADLF
-5247 KWVDGDLD
+5247 AWLDRDLD
-5255 GSTDR
+5255 GSADV
-5260 ISDFSIAEGDKVDLS
+5260 IKDFDVNEGDKIDLS
-5275 DLFSDAPTQ
+5275 ELFEELDSSEIDSLLGDIKDSVSSNGNGGSV
-5284 QQVTELLDNIEV
+5284 VTV
-5296 EGGEVNSAMV
+5296 TKGGDSVS
-5306 VEKDG
+5306 
-5311 QQVKIEF
+5311 IEF
-5318 DGLSVA
+5318 EGVATDDLANYLFDQSGLKYTDG
-5324 DLTNS
+5324 
-5329 LSDILVIKDD
+5329 

>member
-20 ISVDGTVRVLEVGE
+20 ISVDGTVRVLEEGD

-99 GSSLATSGTVER
+99 GSSLATNGTVER

-156 SFSALEDVVSASVPE
+156 SFSALEDAVSASVPE
-171 DTLLNGQLTAT
+171 DTLLSGQLTAT

-190 FSVESGP
+190 FFVESGP

-248 DAPVTE
+248 DAPVAE
-254 PEGRSLFEDQFISGS
+254 PEDRSLLEDQVISGS
-269 INATDVDQPAG
+269 INATDVDQPVG

-300 SYEFDASSYDYLSEG
+300 SYEFDASSYGYLSEG
-315 EKLKIEVLITVTD
+315 EELKIEVPVTVTD

-349 IANADTGAVEEN
+349 IANADTGTVQEN
-361 STVTLDVFANDTD
+361 STVTVDVLANDTD
-374 LDDEATFTLDSV
+374 LDDGAQFTLDSV
-386 SSDKGLVTIVD
+386 SSDKGLVTVFDNKLVFEATGEDFDHLPEGVTEQIVVTYTMSDESGEPITSTATITVTGTNDLPIAKADTGAVQENSTVTVDVLANDTDLDDGATFTLDSVSSDKGQVIIVD

-427 DESGQP
+427 DESGEP

-443 GTNDIPIA
+443 GTNDLPIA
-451 NADIGDVQE
+451 NADTGAVQE
-460 NSTVTVDVLDNDT
+460 NSTVTIDVLDNDT

-478 TQLTLD
+478 ATFTLD
-484 NVSSDKGLV
+484 NVSSDKGLA

-514 GVIEQVVV
+514 
-522 TYTMS
+522 
-527 DESGEPITSTATITV
+527 
-542 TGTNDLPIANV
+542 
-553 DIGAVQENSTV
+553 
-564 TVDVLDNDTDVDDG
+564 
-578 ATFTLDRVSSDKGLV
+578 
-593 TIVDNKLVFE
+593 
-603 ATGEDF
+603 
-609 DHLPDG
+609 G

-652 VSDPQSADIIELG
+652 VSDPQSADIVELG
-665 IDAQGDEIGNGYA
+665 IDAQGDEIGNSYA

-690 QETFQEVADAELA
+690 QESFNEVDSGKLQGKYGIFTFDESTGDWTYTLNDSKANKLDQGDTYTESLLVKSLDGTDSYEIQVEVLGSNDAPTVGEQLTKTTHEDASEKTLNLLKGAGDVDADATLSIADLDTLSTGLSLATDGYTLVIDPSAFNYLAAGESEQIVLNYNIVDGLGGVTPQTATITVNGRNDKATITVDGEQDSSVVEAGIDVDGNPIGDVAAGGTLKVEDPDQGESTFQEVAYAKLA

-708 FEFDDTTGEWSY
+708 FEFDDATGEWSY

-741 VKSADGQTKHE
+741 VKSADGKTKHEITVEVKGSNDAPAVGEQLMKTTHEDASEKTLNLLKGADDVDADADLSIADLGALPTGLSLAGDGYTLVIDPSAFNYLAAGESEQIVLNYNVVDGLGGVTSQTATITVNGRNDKATITVDGEQDSSVVEAGIDVDGNPIGDVAAGGTLKVEDPDQGESTFQEVADAKLAGKYGTFEFDDATGEWSYSLDDTKANKLDAGDTYTETLVVKSADGKTKHE

-766 GDALTKTTHEDAP
+766 GEQLMKTTHEDAS
-779 EQTLNL
+779 EKTLNL
-785 LKGADDV
+785 LKGAGDV

-805 LPAGLSLAADGYTL
+805 LSTGLSLATDGYTL
-819 VIDPSAFNYLAADES
+819 VIDPSAFNYLAAGES
-834 EQIVLNYNVVD
+834 EQIVLNYNIVD

-857 TVNGRNDQ
+857 TVNGRNDK

-875 TSVVEAGID
+875 SSVVEAGID

-892 VTAGGTL
+892 VAAGGTL

-958 VKSADGQT
+958 VKSADGKT

-984 DALTKTTHEDAPE
+984 EQLMKTTHEDASE
-997 QTLNLLKG
+997 KTLNLLKG
-1005 ADDVDADATLS
+1005 ADDVDADADLS
-1016 IADLD
+1016 IADLGA
-1021 TLPAGLSLAADGYT
+1021 LPTGLSLAGDGYT

-1041 AFNYLAADE
+1041 AFNYLAAGE

-1058 NVVDGLGGVTPQT
+1058 NVVDGLGGVTSQT

-1077 GRNDQATITV
+1077 GRNDKATITV
-1087 DGEQDTSV
+1087 DGEQDSSV

-1108 DVTAGGTLKV
+1108 DVAAGGTLKV

-1172 TLVVKSADGQ
+1172 TLVVKSADGK

-1197 PTVGDALTKTTH
+1197 PTVGEQLTKTTH
-1209 EDAPEQTLNL
+1209 EDASEKTLNL
-1219 LKGAD
+1219 LKGAG

-1229 ATLSIADLDTL
+1229 ATLSIADLDSL
-1240 PAGLSLA
+1240 PTGLSLA
-1247 ADGYTLVIDP
+1247 VDGYTLVIDP
-1257 SAFNYLAADE
+1257 SAFNYLAAGE

-1288 ATITVNGRNDQATIT
+1288 AR
-1303 VDGEQDTSVV
+1303 
-1313 EAGIDVDGNP
+1313 
-1323 IGDVTAGGTL
+1323 
-1333 KVEDPDQGE
+1333 
-1342 STFQEVADAKLAGK
+1342 
-1356 YGTFEFDDTTGEWSY
+1356 
-1371 SLDDTK
+1371 
-1377 ADKLDAGDTYTETL
+1377 
-1391 VVKSADGQTKHE
+1391 
-1403 ITVEVKGSN
+1403 
-1412 DAPTVGDALT
+1412 
-1422 KTTHEDA
+1422 
-1429 PEQTLNLLKGADD
+1429 
-1442 VDADAT
+1442 
-1448 LSIADLDTLP
+1448 
-1458 AGLSLAADGYT
+1458 
-1469 LVIDPSAFNYLAADE
+1469 
-1484 SEQIVLNYNVVDG
+1484 
-1497 LGGVTPQ
+1497 
-1504 TATITVNGRNDG
+1504 ITVNGRNDG

-1522 TYETHSETLLF
+1522 TYETRSETQLF

-1545 WTVVTGDELGDWEA
+1545 WTVVTGNELGDWEA

-1580 AELDAHQNTAITTSI
+1580 AELDAHQNTSITTSI

-1612 RDGNSSSDMMFKVG
+1612 RDGNSSSDMTFKVG

-1635 GTLSGAEGLNVQIG
+1635 GSLSGADGLNVQIG

-1724 DELSIVFGSIT
+1724 DELSIVVGSIT

-1790 APVLIGDLLGE
+1790 APVLTGDLLGE
-1801 MDEAGSYII
+1801 MDEAGSYTI

-1834 SNGTILVNGVASSS
+1834 SNGTILVGGVPSNH
-1848 FTVVQLAAGEV
+1848 FTVAQLATGEV

-1886 PVDSTFN
+1886 PVDSSFN
-1893 LTVTPVNDAPELTGD
+1893 LTV
-1908 LLGEMDEA
+1908 M
-1916 GSYTITAAD
+1916 
-1925 LGYTDLDDTDTGVTF
+1925 
-1940 TVGNAS
+1940 
-1946 NGTILVNGVASGSF
+1946 
-1960 TVAQLAAGEVTFKH
+1960 
-1974 DGSET
+1974 
-1979 TSASF
+1979 
-1984 DVNVEDGNED
+1984 
-1994 GSTPVDS
+1994 
-2001 TFNLTVTP
+2001 
-2009 VNDAPELTGDLLGE
+2009 
-2023 MDEAGSYTITGADL
+2023 
-2037 GYTDV
+2037 
-2042 DDTDTGVTFT
+2042 
-2052 VGNAS
+2052 
-2057 NGTILVNGVASSSFT
+2057 
-2072 VAQLAAGEVTFKHDG
+2072 
-2087 SETTSA
+2087 
-2093 SFDVNVEDGDEDG
+2093 
-2106 STPVDS
+2106 
-2112 TFNLTVTPVND
+2112 PVND

-2251 ISVTLDGP
+2251 TSVTLDGP

-2307 LITEEDQVL
+2307 LITEEDQAL

-2413 NSSFEDYESV
+2413 NGSFEDYESV

-2456 NETDGDR
+2456 DETDGDR

-2484 NGTLYQL
+2484 SGTLYQL

-2521 NNIMQTQSLELL
+2521 SNTMQTQLLELL

-2558 LDNIKLQEVI
+2558 LDNIKFQEVI

-2583 SELLSNDSDVDDD
+2583 SELLSNDSDVDGD

-2676 DTDLI
+2676 DTDQI

-2715 SVEIAPETG
+2715 SVEIDPETG

-2734 DGDDSFVV
+2734 DGYDSFVV
-2742 TVSDGN
+2742 AVSDGN

-2762 VAELAVTASQPV
+2762 VAELTVTAGQPV
-2774 TEAENAFLS
+2774 TEAEEAFLS
-2783 FEINLDE
+2783 FEINLNE

-2795 VGLALTLGS
+2795 VALDLTLGH
-2804 AGDSATKGV
+2804 ADDTATKGV

-2843 SDSLEVFVKVL
+2843 LDSLEVFIKVL

-2872 SEFVENDKQDSDTAK
+2872 SEFVENDKRDSDTAN

-2898 TVTVGLAGPDSVI
+2898 TVTVGLTGPDSVV

-2929 DSVITLQYSYTNASN
+2929 DSVVTLQYSYTNASN

-2990 GNDVFEKLDTS
+2990 DTDVFEKLDTS

-3052 DDEDDNDNDADTN
+3052 DDEDDNDNDAGTN

-3089 VVVGQTYA
+3089 VVVGQTYE

-3112 FFLGIDDTSTLDKGP
+3112 FFLGVDDTSTLDKGP
-3127 HSTAEFHNWG
+3127 HSTAEFYNWG
-3137 DAVDAYTRELKFDNG
+3137 DEVDAYTRELKFDNG

-3197 NIDFSSRPVDSVTVG
+3197 NIDFSSRPADSVTVG

-3234 TVTFDYGNGVTED
+3234 TVTFDYGNGVTEEQ
-3247 KTFLYDDTHNNQNV
+3247 TFLYDDTHNNQNV

-3310 VKTVT
+3310 AKTVT

-3329 GFEVKLGEFSEDND
+3329 GFEVKLGEFSEGND

-3350 AELSASFNGQDKD
+3350 AELNASFNGQDKD

-3399 LDSPATQFTFSVSNL
+3399 LDSPATQFAFSVSNL
-3414 FKNEGNDGHFTDN
+3414 FKNEGNDGDFTDN

-3441 VAGDTFIA
+3441 VAGDSFIA

-3476 FEATEYSNQTTHDND
+3476 FEATEYSNQATHDND
-3491 ASDYFLTGFI
+3491 ASDYFLTGFK

-3523 AGIIGSELLN
+3523 AGIVGSELLN

-3558 KDGIVYFDLTGD
+3558 KDGIVYFDLAGD

-3620 DELGFKVILD
+3620 DDLGFKVTLD
-3630 SSALVESAL
+3630 SSALVESVL
-3639 DVTFGKNTDVANDS
+3639 DVTFGKNTDAANDS
-3653 GDEKDLDLSQV
+3653 GDEKDLDLSLV
-3664 RFTNGVT
+3664 HFTNGVT

-3677 KLIVPI
+3677 KLIVPV

-3688 AILIPTIDD
+3688 AVLIPTLIDGVHELD
-3697 SLHEIAETY
+3697 ENYSLIVDGVSATGIIENVDTIELMVESFADVAEGSNAVFAVSLNNPSSENIDVSLAITLDRDATSAETADFKDIGELY
-3706 TVTVDDESAV
+3706 TAYYLEPQQSGEPKRVELDVVIKDGKPTVTIPNGETEIFVEVATKDDPVFEGGEDFNLVVTDESGYVSNGSASDETTIMDDGTDPDGPDGPQV
-3716 GSITDN
+3716 GNDDRPVVDSITDIGIEEGLSGRFVVELSNSSELETTIEMSLN
-3722 DEAPTIDTV
+3722 DGSAVSVDDQPT
-3731 SNAVNPNNEQ
+3731 
-3741 VIEGDV
+3741 EGDFN
-3747 AVFTVNLVNTSSQET
+3747 ASSVIVSFGE
-3762 RFDWSLNS
+3762 
-3770 GSAELGENK
+3770 GENK
-3779 DFTDNVEFTE
+3779 QSETIDVVNGNFIVTVPDGHESFTVEVVTNQDTHADNNEKFSISGNAPHQSQAVTGVATITDNEAPMVDLNGALYDIEFVSE
-3789 GVTLVNGQLVVPAG
+3789 GAGYSNVFGYYINDESGEKQLHVLVSNSNDPSLSPGTLLDSPLSSIDNLEFFLIPNGFNKIDSDKLYDLKVNDQGQLVVDGVVKAG
-3803 VTSFDIKVPT
+3803 IPVYTSTDEDHQISTTVDSDGNLVLSFDDQKGQGNDDNDFNDFVVKVSKIDT
-3813 NDDGIDELNEN
+3813 DGIDFNSAYVEEGEAAIADIDADIFDDKDTIKSMSVTLTNAKDGDNLTWAEN
-3824 FTLEVGGKQGI
+3824 SGFSVSKT
-3835 ATIIDNDEAPQTQNS
+3835 
-3850 HVIGDEAQAQGSSIT
+3850 VIGTAIALIITHPSGSVSADEFETFLKSIRFVNSSDT
-3865 FKWADFNVSDADS
+3865 PDEETRLVNVTVSD
-3878 SELSI
+3878 
-3883 VITSAP
+3883 
-3889 GAGDMY
+3889 
-3895 LYNESNDE
+3895 
-3903 WVLLNT
+3903 
-3909 ETIGTGV
+3909 GV
-3916 SVSQEQVE
+3916 
-3924 QGFLIFNPVS
+3924 
-3934 YESSTSMFDEENV
+3934 
-3947 VTGNN
+3947 N
-3952 QQDYAEFNYH
+3952 Q
-3962 SSDGINTSSSTTMS
+3962 
-3976 IDIRPD
+3976 
-3982 TTLAKLVVE
+3982 
-3991 TPNVDLDEGFKLEQW
+3991 
-4006 ENLDFDYNN
+4006 
-4015 GSGVAPDVVE
+4015 
-4025 QAIESAGAANTSEVT
+4025 
-4040 QTPDFGTQNSPAIEN
+4040 
-4055 ISSELTGLVFLV
+4055 
-4067 AGESYVFSGHA
+4067 
-4078 DDSFR
+4078 
-4083 LEVGGETMAS
+4083 
-4093 QTWGG
+4093 
-4098 GGTYESSA
+4098 
-4106 FVPSASGWYTITAF
+4106 
-4120 HDNEAGPGNAT
+4120 
-4131 ISVAVG
+4131 
-4137 GNEPVDFNTDNFD
+4137 
-4150 IVPDVSSLEDK
+4150 
-4161 VNIGAQVEHE
+4161 
-4171 SLEGGYYPAFDINEG
+4171 
-4186 LEDTFIN
+4186 
-4193 VSKITTQ
+4193 
-4200 LVDTDGSETLRLVV
+4200 SETATT
-4214 SGLPEGSIVKLG
+4214 SI
-4226 DQELVVNADGEVD
+4226 
-4239 ISAWLTSN
+4239 
-4247 GTAET
+4247 
-4252 VLADLMIQVDEPGT
+4252 
-4266 YSVKIEAISD
+4266 
-4276 EIVGDTSEISNGAF
+4276 
-4290 ELIVHPVPVGPD
+4290 
-4302 AESKEVFGQEDT
+4302 
-4314 VLALSMDDFGIES
+4314 
-4327 GNTLVI
+4327 
-4333 TQQPLDGALV
+4333 
-4343 INLGT
+4343 
-4348 DQEPNWQS
+4348 
-4356 LNSNQI
+4356 
-4362 TSAQLTSGVIGFN
+4362 
-4375 PDANESGYDGFNVDG
+4375 
-4390 VGNKSN
+4390 
-4396 DYAEVKF
+4396 
-4403 KAVNENGTSEE
+4403 
-4414 HTLTIDITTVTDV
+4414 
-4427 PIISVSL
+4427 
-4434 GDMQETNAVFGHP
+4434 
-4447 TDKETILDLFN
+4447 
-4458 NGKLLSVNGELYQG
+4458 
-4472 THDQD
+4472 
-4477 DSFLIAGS
+4477 
-4485 RDSNLF
+4485 
-4491 VAHETYP
+4491 
-4498 GAPGTPEQALA
+4498 
-4509 VHYTGN
+4509 
-4515 YKGSDVF
+4515 
-4522 IGGSLDDT
+4522 
-4530 FKGANTDSDH
+4530 
-4540 TFNDHLGFDD
+4540 
-4550 DGDEIRAVDTVIYEG
+4550 
-4565 SMSDFTITYEKE
+4565 
-4577 SGRFR
+4577 
-4582 VIDTTGNETSLPS
+4582 S
-4595 VTGAGDTLYFIEQ
+4595 VTG
-4608 IIFSDGIVKLDNESG
+4608 
-4623 TSNIVKDNM
+4623 
-4632 IPLTVDVEL
+4632 
-4641 QDKDGSEH
+4641 
-4649 LVDERVEITGIPV
+4649 
-4662 GVDLY
+4662 
-4667 IDGTKI
+4667 
-4673 EPADTTNGL
+4673 
-4682 QTFNVTVDLNQSNNF
+4682 
-4697 SSSINGAQLKVTADY
+4697 
-4712 TGSLDFTVAAHA
+4712 
-4724 VAEDHNGNQTTGSDS
+4724 
-4739 AFATFADDKLIVDNS
+4739 
-4754 PDEQLLGDSADDVII
+4754 
-4769 GDVGG
+4769 
-4774 VDTTITPAKNYN
+4774 
-4786 IALLADVSG
+4786 
-4795 SMKDSFDGSTRIA
+4795 
-4808 VMKAALLNFV
+4808 
-4818 EGLDT
+4818 
-4823 HSGTINIALIGF
+4823 
-4835 ASSASAAVSIS
+4835 
-4846 DIQDNN
+4846 
-4852 WSALNTAI
+4852 
-4860 DSLSANGATNYES
+4860 
-4873 AFDSAKNWFDG
+4873 
-4884 VGGSNANAENVTL
+4884 
-4897 FMTDGKP
+4897 TD
-4904 TTYTG
+4904 
-4909 DPGGSGGSTDSFDL
+4909 
-4923 TKALEAYNELSSISK
+4923 ELS
-4938 VRAIGIATDS
+4938 
-4948 SETETLRMFDNSHVV
+4948 L
-4963 DSVELPLAQQV
+4963 
-4974 SSFEQ
+4974 
-4979 ELEVEVKNNE
+4979 
-4989 PAETM
+4989 
-4994 YGTSFVIAAD
+4994 
-5004 QSANIELDFSVKQ
+5004 
-5017 GLANSDIFSWRIEK
+5017 
-5031 LENGS
+5031 
-5036 WVTVYGPINGSAD
+5036 
-5049 ATKIL
+5049 
-5054 NIAGEYRLAMMLDN
+5054 
-5068 VTNDQSDAIELDA
+5068 
-5081 NITISESL
+5081 
-5089 SVPLGEVDVVTNANQ
+5089 
-5104 LIAALEGEVSN
+5104 
-5115 TTYRNMDGDTIL
+5115 
-5127 GGKGDDIIF
+5127 
-5136 GDSINVAGL
+5136 INVAGL
-5145 PWEQVGNPTEQK
+5145 EDQFIDLNISVVDAATSVSTIELSGIPQGATVLVGGVESAVDNSGTVVVNIDDIDSVKVKAPEHSDVNFDISVTAKDSDEETVESGSIYVDVHPDADRPTLIIGDFEKVAAIDFEDVQITSGSWDSDIEINNVEGVSTIGEWSTSNPGQHVEVGTEGTYLSGSSTNQVMEIEGEVDDKVLYTDMDLVAGRFYNFKFDIAARDDVDPSDSDMEVSLFKLDDAGNPIESSKVTLYDFIAERQGSGWQEGTFTLPVELSGKYRLVLEADEADSTGAIIDNIQFTAVDNYGYEDSFIKLSEISASLVDATDDSETLTVELEGLPAGSVLIDGTGQDANMHIVTEANKNDKIDVTGWDLTELQIKVLDPSTFDIKVIATATESDTNKDDDVHAEHGDPGGK
-5157 LGLDGLKQFLNLKNG
+5157 LVNASEATINITVLEHPQGPVDTNERPTANDFTISSDTNVANINFAPNATDTEDDASSTDGKYTSVRIEELPEYGKLYEVNEQGEIIGDALAIGTIILDSANIIYVANGIDDVEIGSDFTDVNGVVDIQDEFKYSAIDSKPQDSLSQGTVTINATSIIGAVSSGIDHVTVTGNNMVWNQSAAHTWETESSSLLGYDELDGTIINVGVGGDSVNMGAGSDTVYMGDSIVPGMDQNVNIDNQNAAIDRLIHADING
-5172 SEANDEELH
+5172 STATTADDMTYGDEDYHHKL
-5181 QFISENHDTYQLF
+5181 
-5194 DESLDAL
+5194 ESYSNAGVDIVQ
-5201 TSVLGKGDT
+5201 SGGGNDT
-5210 VDGGEGD
+5210 VYGEEGVDLIFGGTGHDVLNGGSGDDAVRGGSGDDIIVGGLGD
-5217 DILYGQGGAD
+5217 DILVGDDGTDLFQWVDQPFQDDVD
-5227 TIIGGLGNDIL
+5227 TITDFDLGEDHLDISQL
-5238 TGGDDADIF
+5238 LPTENSMSDLLKHITIEKVDNGGGDKDLVITISEDANSGGQTQTIILDNTGNQF
-5247 KWVDGDLD
+5247 DSVNAQGD
-5255 GSTDR
+5255 GSV
-5260 ISDFSIAEGDKVDLS
+5260 ISSDLS
-5275 DLFSDAPTQ
+5275 NLINQLF
-5284 QQVTELLDNIEV
+5284 
-5296 EGGEVNSAMV
+5296 VNLP
-5306 VEKDG
+5306 D
-5311 QQVKIEF
+5311 
-5318 DGLSVA
+5318 
-5324 DLTNS
+5324 
-5329 LSDILVIKDD
+5329 